1 MKTKR
6 KNIFKSLLALTLALI
21 MVLGVAPLSEFAGVD
36 WASLFAPKAEAAGK
50 TYGIYTYEVGTDG
63 TVTITDCDGSVWGG
77 ATIPSQIDGKPVTS
91 IGNWAFQSC
100 IGLTDITIPNSVTS
114 IGDGAFS
121 NCGIKSITIP
131 NGVTSIGDSAFEY
144 CNSLT
149 SITIPNSV
157 TSIGNNA
164 FHDCTGLT
172 SITIPDGVT
181 SIGDREFYNCNSLT
195 SITIPNSVTS
205 IGYEAFY
212 HCNSLT
218 SITIPNSVTSIGDS
232 AFKYCSSLT
241 SITIPNSVTSIGD
254 SAFHDCNSLTSIT
267 IPNSVTSIGSN
278 VFDNTGIYN
287 DESNWENDVLYIG
300 NYLIK
305 AKSTLSGEYEIK
317 NRAKCIANSA
327 FFGCTSLTS
336 ITIPNGVT
344 SICNYAFKDCSS
356 LTSVTIPN
364 SVTSIGD
371 WAFSGCNSLTS
382 ITIPNSVTSIGD
394 SAFWDC
400 SSLTSVTIPDSV
412 TSIGDWAFSDCNSL
426 TSITIPDSVTSIGDS
441 AFYGCNSL
449 TSITIPN
456 SVTSI
461 GDDPFYVCRKLNQIN
476 VDTANTAYSSVNGV
490 LFNKEKTKLIRY
502 PEGKTYTSYAIPSSV
517 TNIGDSAFCECYRL
531 TSITIPNSVTSIGDD
546 AFSNCGIKSITIPNG
561 VTSIGSGAFYDCR
574 SLTSI
579 TIPDSVTSI
588 GNWAFKYCTG
598 LKDVYY
604 TGSKDDWKA
613 ISVGSDNDN
622 LLNATIHY
630 NCTGEHGSTNNDP
643 ASSAPFNQPTYIADI
658 WSGNREKKTPE
669 HEQLSWYYNGYK
681 PITRTIVEEMGDT
694 AFKFWDGV
702 KCVSNPANGAEIA
715 LKKEKQRE
723 LIIFDAIRDVLGSP
737 EFSDII
743 STSAASDLVGW
754 TKSLNSAAKKI
765 YGAEGIENFDDFYKK
780 YGKNNSNG
788 KKKTKALVEAAYADY
803 QQDVGAV
810 NCLSD
815 LLTCVD
821 SVLKIAKSSKEVI
834 NAFVNCMMVA
844 RMRESLKAVID
855 EMYAQSTDSDMRT
868 ALSNVKNYCVSE
880 MDALAGTMVR
890 SVAGIGVTVLKEFVG
905 DFWDD
910 LADMVPIAG
919 PIIKGVKIGA
929 AVGEGICNMLFS
941 TGNTRD
947 NYYLAKSTVEFVDI
961 ARKASLSLQKKY
973 SANRTTEAANAY
985 IDSVRLYISVL
996 NLDAENGRKFCKTAC
1011 NDGLINGVANWIN
1024 GGNAKYDE
1032 IERCTNS
1039 IQKTNSDFVDLISI
1053 SWIFADNYL
1062 KTDYP
1067 EMYDTLCQ
1075 NILTSPKYAS
1085 TITQVKVDLSGKA
1098 TVYFD
1103 VPSYAAGF
1111 KPVSGVQVQYK
1122 KNNGSYSMLADLAN
1136 PYAKS
1141 ASHSITLSNSDTYTY
1156 RVRTYAKLT
1165 TGKIEYSDW
1174 SEEYTALA
1182 NPAETPEIYC
1192 RVGAIGVDVRV
1203 RNNYFLST
1211 GFNESQSGV
1220 VTTVEIYRR
1229 RQGESEKKLIGTII
1243 SDLDRLN
1250 LVTDKNPGTT
1260 KCYYSARTVVKYN
1273 GKTYYSKYSQEVC
1286 TIMSGKIPKDPRL
1299 DINIRANSSSP
1310 KTRAVTYADAANG
1323 FSIELAWDK
1332 IDGVSTYEV
1341 YRKLD
1346 EAKLYVYI
1354 GKTDSGNTSFVDNTV
1369 SEAGRYDYIIKFY
1382 QDIGGEKVL
1391 CGESQSAS
1399 VLVERVAQQTETV
1412 EIKKGKTAT
1421 ISINSGNLS
1430 DGSTVSW
1437 STSSDCITLTPSEDG
1452 TSCEVKANSKGSAT
1466 VTVTITHADGSTVS
1480 DTFEIEAKS
1489 KGIFATIFDIILAPF
1504 RAIINLF
1511 KKLFGK

>member
-21 MVLGVAPLSEFAGVD
+21 MVLGVAPLNELVGVD
-36 WASLFAPKAEAAGK
+36 FASLFAPKAEAA
-50 TYGIYTYEVGTDG
+50 TYGIYTYAVSSDNK
-63 TVTITDCDGSVWGG
+63 VTITGCDKSAKG
-77 ATIPSQIDGKPVTS
+77 AITIPSKIDGKSVTR
-91 IGNWAFQSC
+91 IGNHAFW
-100 IGLTDITIPNSVTS
+100 N
-114 IGDGAFS
+114 
-121 NCGIKSITIP
+121 
-131 NGVTSIGDSAFEY
+131 
-144 CNSLT
+144 
-149 SITIPNSV
+149 
-157 TSIGNNA
+157 
-164 FHDCTGLT
+164 CTGLT
-172 SITIPDGVT
+172 SITIPDSVT
-181 SIGDREFYNCNSLT
+181 SIGSYAFTTCPGLTSITIPNSITSIGPNVFWGCTGLT

-212 HCNSLT
+212 GCSGLTSITIPNSVTIIGDSAFYKCTGLT

-232 AFKYCSSLT
+232 AFFECTGLTSITIPNSVTSIGDWAFYGCSGLTSITIPNSVTSIEESAFDDCTGLT

-254 SAFHDCNSLTSIT
+254 SAFRN
-267 IPNSVTSIGSN
+267 
-278 VFDNTGIYN
+278 
-287 DESNWENDVLYIG
+287 
-300 NYLIK
+300 
-305 AKSTLSGEYEIK
+305 
-317 NRAKCIANSA
+317 
-327 FFGCTSLTS
+327 
-336 ITIPNGVT
+336 
-344 SICNYAFKDCSS
+344 
-356 LTSVTIPN
+356 
-364 SVTSIGD
+364 
-371 WAFSGCNSLTS
+371 
-382 ITIPNSVTSIGD
+382 
-394 SAFWDC
+394 
-400 SSLTSVTIPDSV
+400 
-412 TSIGDWAFSDCNSL
+412 
-426 TSITIPDSVTSIGDS
+426 
-441 AFYGCNSL
+441 
-449 TSITIPN
+449 
-456 SVTSI
+456 
-461 GDDPFYVCRKLNQIN
+461 
-476 VDTANTAYSSVNGV
+476 
-490 LFNKEKTKLIRY
+490 
-502 PEGKTYTSYAIPSSV
+502 
-517 TNIGDSAFCECYRL
+517 
-531 TSITIPNSVTSIGDD
+531 
-546 AFSNCGIKSITIPNG
+546 
-561 VTSIGSGAFYDCR
+561 
-574 SLTSI
+574 
-579 TIPDSVTSI
+579 
-588 GNWAFKYCTG
+588 CTG

-604 TGSKDDWKA
+604 TGSKDEWKA
-613 ISVGSDNDN
+613 ISVDSYNDN

-630 NCTGEHGSTNNDP
+630 NCTGEHGSTNNEP
-643 ASSAPFNQPTYIADI
+643 GSSAPFNQPIYIADI
-658 WSGNREKKTPE
+658 WSGNRKEKTPE

-765 YGAEGIENFDDFYKK
+765 YGAEGIKTFEDFYNK
-780 YGKNNSNG
+780 YGKDTSNG
-788 KKKTKALVEAAYADY
+788 KTKTKALVEAAYEDY

-880 MDALAGTMVR
+880 MNALSGTMVR

-905 DFWDD
+905 DFWGD
-910 LADMVPIAG
+910 LANMVPIAG
-919 PIIKGVKIGA
+919 PIIKGVQIGA

-973 SANRTTEAANAY
+973 SANKTTEAANAY

-996 NLDAENGRKFCKTAC
+996 NLDAENGRKFCETAC
-1011 NDGLINGVANWIN
+1011 NDGLINGVSNWIN

-1039 IQKTNSDFVDLISI
+1039 IQKSNKEFIDLISI

-1085 TITQVKVDLSGKA
+1085 TITQVKIDLSGKA
-1098 TVYFD
+1098 TVYFN

-1174 SEEYTALA
+1174 SEEYTTLA

-1192 RVGAIGVDVRV
+1192 KVGAIGVDVRV
-1203 RNNYFLST
+1203 KNNYFLST

-1229 RQGESEKKLIGTII
+1229 RQGESGKKLIGTI
-1243 SDLDRLN
+1243 SDVDRVN
-1250 LVTDKNPGTT
+1250 LFTDKNPGTT
-1260 KCYYSARTVVKYN
+1260 KCYYSARTVVRYN

-1286 TIMSGKIPKDPRL
+1286 TIMSGNIPKDPRL

-1310 KTRAVTYADAANG
+1310 KTRAVTYTDAANG

-1332 IDGVSTYEV
+1332 IDGISTYEV

-1489 KGIFATIFDIILAPF
+1489 KGVFATIFDIILAPF

>member
-1 MKTKR
+1 M
-6 KNIFKSLLALTLALI
+6 
-21 MVLGVAPLSEFAGVD
+21 
-36 WASLFAPKAEAAGK
+36 
-50 TYGIYTYEVGTDG
+50 
-63 TVTITDCDGSVWGG
+63 
-77 ATIPSQIDGKPVTS
+77 TS
-91 IGNWAFQSC
+91 IG
-100 IGLTDITIPNSVTS
+100 
-114 IGDGAFS
+114 
-121 NCGIKSITIP
+121 
-131 NGVTSIGDSAFEY
+131 EY
-144 CNSLT
+144 AS
-149 SITIPNSV
+149 
-157 TSIGNNA
+157 
-164 FHDCTGLT
+164 
-172 SITIPDGVT
+172 
-181 SIGDREFYNCNSLT
+181 
-195 SITIPNSVTS
+195 
-205 IGYEAFY
+205 
-212 HCNSLT
+212 
-218 SITIPNSVTSIGDS
+218 
-232 AFKYCSSLT
+232 
-241 SITIPNSVTSIGD
+241 
-254 SAFHDCNSLTSIT
+254 
-267 IPNSVTSIGSN
+267 
-278 VFDNTGIYN
+278 
-287 DESNWENDVLYIG
+287 
-300 NYLIK
+300 
-305 AKSTLSGEYEIK
+305 
-317 NRAKCIANSA
+317 
-327 FFGCTSLTS
+327 FG
-336 ITIPNGVT
+336 
-344 SICNYAFKDCSS
+344 
-356 LTSVTIPN
+356 
-364 SVTSIGD
+364 
-371 WAFSGCNSLTS
+371 
-382 ITIPNSVTSIGD
+382 
-394 SAFWDC
+394 
-400 SSLTSVTIPDSV
+400 
-412 TSIGDWAFSDCNSL
+412 
-426 TSITIPDSVTSIGDS
+426 
-441 AFYGCNSL
+441 
-449 TSITIPN
+449 
-456 SVTSI
+456 
-461 GDDPFYVCRKLNQIN
+461 
-476 VDTANTAYSSVNGV
+476 
-490 LFNKEKTKLIRY
+490 
-502 PEGKTYTSYAIPSSV
+502 
-517 TNIGDSAFCECYRL
+517 
-531 TSITIPNSVTSIGDD
+531 
-546 AFSNCGIKSITIPNG
+546 
-561 VTSIGSGAFYDCR
+561 
-574 SLTSI
+574 
-579 TIPDSVTSI
+579 
-588 GNWAFKYCTG
+588 CTG

-604 TGSKDDWKA
+604 AGSEAQWKA

-630 NCTGEHGSTNNDP
+630 NCTGEHCSTNNEP
-643 ASSAPFNQPTYIADI
+643 GSSAPFNQPTYIADI
-658 WSGNREKKTPE
+658 WSGNREEKTPE

-694 AFKFWDGV
+694 AWKVWDGV

-780 YGKNNSNG
+780 YGKDNSSG

-1039 IQKTNSDFVDLISI
+1039 IQKSNKEFVDLISI

-1085 TITQVKVDLSGKA
+1085 TITQVKIDLSGKA
-1098 TVYFD
+1098 TVYFN

-1111 KPVSGVQVQYK
+1111 KPISGVQVQYK
-1122 KNNGSYSMLADLAN
+1122 KNNGSYSMLANLAN

-1174 SEEYTALA
+1174 SEEYTTLA

-1192 RVGAIGVDVRV
+1192 KVGAIGVDVRV
-1203 RNNYFLST
+1203 KNNYFLST

-1229 RQGESEKKLIGTII
+1229 RQGESGKKLIGAI
-1243 SDLDRLN
+1243 SDVDRVN
-1250 LVTDKNPGTT
+1250 LFTDKNPGTT
-1260 KCYYSARTVVKYN
+1260 KCYYSARTVVRYN

-1286 TIMSGKIPKDPRL
+1286 TIMSGNIPKDPRL

-1332 IDGVSTYEV
+1332 IDGISTYEV

>member
-21 MVLGVAPLSEFAGVD
+21 MVLGVAPISELAGVD
-36 WASLFAPKAEAAGK
+36 WAGLFAPKAEAAEK
-50 TYGIYTYEVGTDG
+50 TYDIYTYKVGSDG
-63 TVTITDCDGSVWGG
+63 TVTITGCDKSAKG
-77 ATIPSQIDGKPVTS
+77 AITIPSEIDGKPVTS
-91 IGNWAFQSC
+91 IG
-100 IGLTDITIPNSVTS
+100 
-114 IGDGAFS
+114 DGAFDR
-121 NCGIKSITIP
+121 CTG
-131 NGVTSIGDSAFEY
+131 
-144 CNSLT
+144 LT

-157 TSIGNNA
+157 TSIGNEA
-164 FHDCTGLT
+164 FQNCRSLTSITIPDSVTSIGYDPFKSCNKLNQINVGSANTAYSSVNGVLFNKNKTELIRYPAGKVDISYAIPDSVTSIGDSAFSWCSSLT

-181 SIGDREFYNCNSLT
+181 SIGSAAFYFCHSLT

-205 IGYEAFY
+205 VGDEAFCDCY
-212 HCNSLT
+212 SLT
-218 SITIPNSVTSIGDS
+218 SVYISDIASWCGIAFDGSCSNPLRGGASLYLNGKLVTDLIIPNSVT
-232 AFKYCSSLT
+232 
-241 SITIPNSVTSIGD
+241 N
-254 SAFHDCNSLTSIT
+254 
-267 IPNSVTSIGSN
+267 IGS
-278 VFDNTGIYN
+278 
-287 DESNWENDVLYIG
+287 
-300 NYLIK
+300 
-305 AKSTLSGEYEIK
+305 
-317 NRAKCIANSA
+317 
-327 FFGCTSLTS
+327 
-336 ITIPNGVT
+336 
-344 SICNYAFKDCSS
+344 YAFYHCSS

-364 SVTSIGD
+364 SVTSIGYQ
-371 WAFSGCNSLTS
+371 
-382 ITIPNSVTSIGD
+382 
-394 SAFWDC
+394 
-400 SSLTSVTIPDSV
+400 
-412 TSIGDWAFSDCNSL
+412 AFSDCS
-426 TSITIPDSVTSIGDS
+426 
-441 AFYGCNSL
+441 
-449 TSITIPN
+449 
-456 SVTSI
+456 
-461 GDDPFYVCRKLNQIN
+461 
-476 VDTANTAYSSVNGV
+476 
-490 LFNKEKTKLIRY
+490 
-502 PEGKTYTSYAIPSSV
+502 
-517 TNIGDSAFCECYRL
+517 
-531 TSITIPNSVTSIGDD
+531 
-546 AFSNCGIKSITIPNG
+546 
-561 VTSIGSGAFYDCR
+561 

-588 GNWAFKYCTG
+588 GNAAFSSCDSLTSVTIGNGVTSIGDDAFSYSNKLNQINVDTANT
-598 LKDVYY
+598 VYSSMN
-604 TGSKDDWKA
+604 GVLFSKDKTELIRYPAGKVDISYA
-613 ISVGSDNDN
+613 IPDGVTRIDYRAFFQCGSLTSITIPNSVTSIGLDAFCRCDN
-622 LLNATIHY
+622 LKAAYYLGFSEQWEEVSGNDCLTDCIVFKP
-630 NCTGEHGSTNNDP
+630 GGSESGGSEPGGSEPGGSESGSN
-643 ASSAPFNQPTYIADI
+643 APFNQPTYIADI
-658 WSGNREKKTPE
+658 WSGNREEKTPE

-694 AFKFWDGV
+694 AWKIWDGV
-702 KCVSNPANGAEIA
+702 KCISNPANGAKIA
-715 LKKEKQRE
+715 LDKEKQRE

-765 YGAEGIENFDDFYKK
+765 YGAEGIKTFEDFYNK
-780 YGKNNSNG
+780 YGKDTSNG
-788 KKKTKALVEAAYADY
+788 KTKTKALVEAAYADY
-803 QQDVGAV
+803 RQDVGAV

-868 ALSNVKNYCVSE
+868 ALGNVKSYCVSE
-880 MDALAGTMVR
+880 MDALRGTMVR

-905 DFWDD
+905 DFWGD
-910 LADMVPIAG
+910 LASMVPIAG
-919 PIIKGVKIGA
+919 PIIKGVQIGA
-929 AVGEGICNMLFS
+929 AAGEGICNMLFS

-961 ARKASLSLQKKY
+961 ARKASMSLQKKY

-985 IDSVRLYISVL
+985 IDSVRLYISAL

-1011 NDGLINGVANWIN
+1011 NDGLINGVSNWIN

-1039 IQKTNSDFVDLISI
+1039 IQKSNKEFVDLISI

-1085 TITQVKVDLSGKA
+1085 TITQVKIDLSGKA
-1098 TVYFD
+1098 TVYFN

-1174 SEEYTALA
+1174 SEEYTTLA

-1192 RVGAIGVDVRV
+1192 KVGAIGVDVRV
-1203 RNNYFLST
+1203 KNNYFLST

-1229 RQGESEKKLIGTII
+1229 RQGESGKKLIGTI
-1243 SDLDRLN
+1243 SDVDRVN
-1250 LVTDKNPGTT
+1250 LFTDKNPGTT
-1260 KCYYSARTVVKYN
+1260 KCYYSARTVVRYN

-1286 TIMSGKIPKDPRL
+1286 TIMSGNIPKDPRL

-1332 IDGVSTYEV
+1332 IDGISTYEV

-1489 KGIFATIFDIILAPF
+1489 KGVFATIFDIILAPF

>member
-21 MVLGVAPLSEFAGVD
+21 MVLGVAPLSELAGVD
-36 WASLFAPKAEAAGK
+36 WASLFAPKVEA
-50 TYGIYTYEVGTDG
+50 
-63 TVTITDCDGSVWGG
+63 
-77 ATIPSQIDGKPVTS
+77 
-91 IGNWAFQSC
+91 
-100 IGLTDITIPNSVTS
+100 
-114 IGDGAFS
+114 
-121 NCGIKSITIP
+121 
-131 NGVTSIGDSAFEY
+131 
-144 CNSLT
+144 
-149 SITIPNSV
+149 
-157 TSIGNNA
+157 
-164 FHDCTGLT
+164 
-172 SITIPDGVT
+172 
-181 SIGDREFYNCNSLT
+181 
-195 SITIPNSVTS
+195 
-205 IGYEAFY
+205 
-212 HCNSLT
+212 
-218 SITIPNSVTSIGDS
+218 
-232 AFKYCSSLT
+232 
-241 SITIPNSVTSIGD
+241 
-254 SAFHDCNSLTSIT
+254 
-267 IPNSVTSIGSN
+267 
-278 VFDNTGIYN
+278 
-287 DESNWENDVLYIG
+287 
-300 NYLIK
+300 
-305 AKSTLSGEYEIK
+305 
-317 NRAKCIANSA
+317 
-327 FFGCTSLTS
+327 
-336 ITIPNGVT
+336 
-344 SICNYAFKDCSS
+344 
-356 LTSVTIPN
+356 
-364 SVTSIGD
+364 
-371 WAFSGCNSLTS
+371 
-382 ITIPNSVTSIGD
+382 
-394 SAFWDC
+394 
-400 SSLTSVTIPDSV
+400 
-412 TSIGDWAFSDCNSL
+412 
-426 TSITIPDSVTSIGDS
+426 
-441 AFYGCNSL
+441 
-449 TSITIPN
+449 
-456 SVTSI
+456 
-461 GDDPFYVCRKLNQIN
+461 
-476 VDTANTAYSSVNGV
+476 
-490 LFNKEKTKLIRY
+490 
-502 PEGKTYTSYAIPSSV
+502 EGKTYKVGDIIEFGSYPQSKVTDSSIVSALDKASKKWISYGYYSGDGNDGSMKPGDWMEYADFTYNGTKYRAVTFSQYRPTVTSQKHSVECQSENGYIVDNIYYFRYEPLKWRVLDPTTGLVICESIIDSQAYSDKMYEYGKDMYGYTAYWNDSNHAHYANDYGTSSIRKWLNNDFYEAAFSSV
-517 TNIGDSAFCECYRL
+517 QKSNIL
-531 TSITIPNSVTSIGDD
+531 TSKLNNE
-546 AFSNCGIKSITIPNG
+546 AFSAYYSEYNSETTYDKVFLLSCGEIQNTAYFPLYSTRQAKGTDYAKCQGLCVSLQEENSDWRLRSAGDCSSCAGNINSNG
-561 VTSIGSGAFYDCR
+561 DECNYQQISAGVDNTCCGVRPALKISNLASGTFEPGGSE
-574 SLTSI
+574 
-579 TIPDSVTSI
+579 P
-588 GNWAFKYCTG
+588 
-598 LKDVYY
+598 
-604 TGSKDDWKA
+604 GS
-613 ISVGSDNDN
+613 N
-622 LLNATIHY
+622 
-630 NCTGEHGSTNNDP
+630 
-643 ASSAPFNQPTYIADI
+643 APFNQPTYIADI
-658 WSGNREKKTPE
+658 WSGNRKEKTPE

-694 AFKFWDGV
+694 AFKVWDGV
-702 KCVSNPANGAEIA
+702 KCISNPANGAKIA
-715 LKKEKQRE
+715 LDKEKQRE

-765 YGAEGIENFDDFYKK
+765 YGAEGIKTFEDFYNK
-780 YGKNNSNG
+780 YGKDTSNG
-788 KKKTKALVEAAYADY
+788 KTKTKALVEAAYEDY

-855 EMYAQSTDSDMRT
+855 EMYAQSADSDMRT

-880 MDALAGTMVR
+880 MNALSGTMVR

-905 DFWDD
+905 DFWGD
-910 LADMVPIAG
+910 LANMVPIAG
-919 PIIKGVKIGA
+919 PIIKGVQIGA

-941 TGNTRD
+941 TGSTRD

-973 SANRTTEAANAY
+973 SANKTTEAANAY

-996 NLDAENGRKFCKTAC
+996 NLDAENGRKFCETAC
-1011 NDGLINGVANWIN
+1011 NDGLINGVSNWIN

-1039 IQKTNSDFVDLISI
+1039 IQKSNKEFIDLISI

-1085 TITQVKVDLSGKA
+1085 TITQVKIDLSGKA
-1098 TVYFD
+1098 TVYFN

-1174 SEEYTALA
+1174 SEEYTTLA

-1192 RVGAIGVDVRV
+1192 KVGAIGVDVRV
-1203 RNNYFLST
+1203 KNNYFLST

-1229 RQGESEKKLIGTII
+1229 RQGESGKKLIGTI
-1243 SDLDRLN
+1243 SDVDRVN
-1250 LVTDKNPGTT
+1250 LFTDKSPGTT
-1260 KCYYSARTVVKYN
+1260 KCYYSARTVVRYN

-1286 TIMSGKIPKDPRL
+1286 TIMSGNIPKDPRL

-1332 IDGVSTYEV
+1332 IDGISTYEV

-1354 GKTDSGNTSFVDNTV
+1354 GKTDSSNTSFVDNTV

-1489 KGIFATIFDIILAPF
+1489 KGVFATIFDIILAPF

>member
-36 WASLFAPKAEAAGK
+36 WARLFAPKAEAAEK
-50 TYGIYTYEVGTDG
+50 TYKVGDIVSFGSYPQSRVTDSATVSALDKISKNWVSYGYYSGNSGGNEGSMKPGDWMQYADISLGGTKYRAVRFTQYRPRFTTFPSSSDDSYQDDNGYTVNNVYYFKYEPLKWRVLDPKTGLVLSESIIDSQAYSNTIYQYVTDPYGDAPYWNDAEHTHYANDYATSSIRKWLNEDFYNTAFTSAQQANILTTELDNKAYSTYYSKFDSETTYDKVFLLSYSEAQNASYGFTSSASRKAKGTDYAKCQG
-63 TVTITDCDGSVWGG
+63 LGVNSSNECSFWRLRSAGYYYDYDCHVNHDGVVDHHHVDDTNKGVRP
-77 ATIPSQIDGKPVTS
+77 ALKI
-91 IGNWAFQSC
+91 
-100 IGLTDITIPNSVTS
+100 
-114 IGDGAFS
+114 S
-121 NCGIKSITIP
+121 NL
-131 NGVTSIGDSAFEY
+131 DSAISE
-144 CNSLT
+144 S
-149 SITIPNSV
+149 
-157 TSIGNNA
+157 
-164 FHDCTGLT
+164 
-172 SITIPDGVT
+172 
-181 SIGDREFYNCNSLT
+181 GD
-195 SITIPNSVTS
+195 
-205 IGYEAFY
+205 
-212 HCNSLT
+212 
-218 SITIPNSVTSIGDS
+218 
-232 AFKYCSSLT
+232 
-241 SITIPNSVTSIGD
+241 
-254 SAFHDCNSLTSIT
+254 
-267 IPNSVTSIGSN
+267 
-278 VFDNTGIYN
+278 FDP
-287 DESNWENDVLYIG
+287 
-300 NYLIK
+300 
-305 AKSTLSGEYEIK
+305 SG
-317 NRAKCIANSA
+317 
-327 FFGCTSLTS
+327 
-336 ITIPNGVT
+336 
-344 SICNYAFKDCSS
+344 
-356 LTSVTIPN
+356 
-364 SVTSIGD
+364 
-371 WAFSGCNSLTS
+371 
-382 ITIPNSVTSIGD
+382 
-394 SAFWDC
+394 
-400 SSLTSVTIPDSV
+400 
-412 TSIGDWAFSDCNSL
+412 
-426 TSITIPDSVTSIGDS
+426 
-441 AFYGCNSL
+441 
-449 TSITIPN
+449 
-456 SVTSI
+456 
-461 GDDPFYVCRKLNQIN
+461 
-476 VDTANTAYSSVNGV
+476 
-490 LFNKEKTKLIRY
+490 
-502 PEGKTYTSYAIPSSV
+502 
-517 TNIGDSAFCECYRL
+517 
-531 TSITIPNSVTSIGDD
+531 
-546 AFSNCGIKSITIPNG
+546 
-561 VTSIGSGAFYDCR
+561 
-574 SLTSI
+574 
-579 TIPDSVTSI
+579 
-588 GNWAFKYCTG
+588 
-598 LKDVYY
+598 
-604 TGSKDDWKA
+604 
-613 ISVGSDNDN
+613 
-622 LLNATIHY
+622 
-630 NCTGEHGSTNNDP
+630 
-643 ASSAPFNQPTYIADI
+643 SAPFNQPTYIADI
-658 WSGNREKKTPE
+658 WSGNRKEKTPE

-765 YGAEGIENFDDFYKK
+765 YGAEGIKTFEDFYNK
-780 YGKNNSNG
+780 YGKDNSSG

-803 QQDVGAV
+803 RQDVGAV

-1039 IQKTNSDFVDLISI
+1039 IQKTNNDFVDLISI

-1085 TITQVKVDLSGKA
+1085 TITQVKIDLSGKA

-1174 SEEYTALA
+1174 SEEYTTLA

-1192 RVGAIGVDVRV
+1192 KVGAIGVDVRV
-1203 RNNYFLST
+1203 KNNYFLST

-1229 RQGESEKKLIGTII
+1229 RQGESGKKLIGTI
-1243 SDLDRLN
+1243 SDVDRVN
-1250 LVTDKNPGTT
+1250 LFTDKNPGTT
-1260 KCYYSARTVVKYN
+1260 KCYYSARTVVRYN

-1286 TIMSGKIPKDPRL
+1286 TIMSGNIPKDPRL

-1332 IDGVSTYEV
+1332 IDGISTYEV

>member
-21 MVLGVAPLSEFAGVD
+21 MVLGVAPLSELAGVD
-36 WASLFAPKAEAAGK
+36 WARLFAPKAEA
-50 TYGIYTYEVGTDG
+50 
-63 TVTITDCDGSVWGG
+63 
-77 ATIPSQIDGKPVTS
+77 
-91 IGNWAFQSC
+91 
-100 IGLTDITIPNSVTS
+100 
-114 IGDGAFS
+114 
-121 NCGIKSITIP
+121 
-131 NGVTSIGDSAFEY
+131 
-144 CNSLT
+144 
-149 SITIPNSV
+149 
-157 TSIGNNA
+157 
-164 FHDCTGLT
+164 
-172 SITIPDGVT
+172 
-181 SIGDREFYNCNSLT
+181 
-195 SITIPNSVTS
+195 
-205 IGYEAFY
+205 
-212 HCNSLT
+212 
-218 SITIPNSVTSIGDS
+218 
-232 AFKYCSSLT
+232 
-241 SITIPNSVTSIGD
+241 
-254 SAFHDCNSLTSIT
+254 
-267 IPNSVTSIGSN
+267 
-278 VFDNTGIYN
+278 
-287 DESNWENDVLYIG
+287 
-300 NYLIK
+300 
-305 AKSTLSGEYEIK
+305 
-317 NRAKCIANSA
+317 
-327 FFGCTSLTS
+327 
-336 ITIPNGVT
+336 
-344 SICNYAFKDCSS
+344 
-356 LTSVTIPN
+356 
-364 SVTSIGD
+364 
-371 WAFSGCNSLTS
+371 
-382 ITIPNSVTSIGD
+382 
-394 SAFWDC
+394 
-400 SSLTSVTIPDSV
+400 
-412 TSIGDWAFSDCNSL
+412 
-426 TSITIPDSVTSIGDS
+426 
-441 AFYGCNSL
+441 
-449 TSITIPN
+449 
-456 SVTSI
+456 
-461 GDDPFYVCRKLNQIN
+461 
-476 VDTANTAYSSVNGV
+476 
-490 LFNKEKTKLIRY
+490 
-502 PEGKTYTSYAIPSSV
+502 EGKTYKVGDIIEFGSYPQSKVTDSSLVSALDGVSKNWVSYGYYSGDGRGDSMKPGDWMKYADFIYNGTKYRAVNFSQYRQECTYYSSSSGWTYQDDNGYTPNDIYYFKYEPLKWRVLDPSTGLVLCESIIDSQAYSNTIYSYGKDPYYNQSTHWQSAYWNDAEHTHYANDYATSSIRAWLNDDFYNTAFSSSQKASILTSELDNKAYTTSRSKFDSETTYDKVFLLSWSEMQNTAYGFPANERPSSARQAKGTDYAKCQGLRV
-517 TNIGDSAFCECYRL
+517 GSANECSSQRL
-531 TSITIPNSVTSIGDD
+531 
-546 AFSNCGIKSITIPNG
+546 
-561 VTSIGSGAFYDCR
+561 R
-574 SLTSI
+574 SAGYYS
-579 TIPDSVTSI
+579 
-588 GNWAFKYCTG
+588 
-598 LKDVYY
+598 YY
-604 TGSKDDWKA
+604 TCNVDSDGDLINGWNVDFTRDGVRPALKISNLASGTFESGGSEA
-613 ISVGSDNDN
+613 GSN
-622 LLNATIHY
+622 
-630 NCTGEHGSTNNDP
+630 
-643 ASSAPFNQPTYIADI
+643 APFNQPTYIADI
-658 WSGNREKKTPE
+658 WSGNRKEKTPE

-694 AFKFWDGV
+694 AFKVWDGV
-702 KCVSNPANGAEIA
+702 KCISNPANGAKIA
-715 LKKEKQRE
+715 LDKEKQRE

-765 YGAEGIENFDDFYKK
+765 YGAEGIKTFEDFYKK
-780 YGKNNSNG
+780 YGKDTSSG
-788 KKKTKALVEAAYADY
+788 KKKTKALVEAAYEDY

-855 EMYAQSTDSDMRT
+855 EMYAQSADSDMRT

-880 MDALAGTMVR
+880 MNALSGTMVR

-910 LADMVPIAG
+910 LANMVPIAG

-973 SANRTTEAANAY
+973 SANKTTEAANAY
-985 IDSVRLYISVL
+985 IDSVRLYISAL

-1011 NDGLINGVANWIN
+1011 NDGLINGVSNWIN

-1039 IQKTNSDFVDLISI
+1039 IQKSNKEFIDLISI

-1085 TITQVKVDLSGKA
+1085 TITQVKIDLSGKA
-1098 TVYFD
+1098 TVYFN

-1156 RVRTYAKLT
+1156 RVRTYARLT

-1174 SEEYTALA
+1174 SEEYTTLA

-1192 RVGAIGVDVRV
+1192 KVGAIGVDVRV
-1203 RNNYFLST
+1203 KNNYFLST

-1229 RQGESEKKLIGTII
+1229 RQGESGKKLIGTI
-1243 SDLDRLN
+1243 SDVDRVN
-1250 LVTDKNPGTT
+1250 LFTDKNPGTT
-1260 KCYYSARTVVKYN
+1260 KCYYSARTVVRYN

-1286 TIMSGKIPKDPRL
+1286 TIMSGNIPKDPRL

-1332 IDGVSTYEV
+1332 IDGISTYEV

-1489 KGIFATIFDIILAPF
+1489 KGVFATIFDIILAPF

>member
-181 SIGDREFYNCNSLT
+181 SIGDREFYN
-195 SITIPNSVTS
+195 
-205 IGYEAFY
+205 
-212 HCNSLT
+212 CNSLT

-630 NCTGEHGSTNNDP
+630 NCTGEHGSTNNEP
-643 ASSAPFNQPTYIADI
+643 GSSAHFNQPTYIADI

-694 AFKFWDGV
+694 AWKVWDGV
-702 KCVSNPANGAEIA
+702 KCISNPANGAKIE
-715 LKKEKQRE
+715 LDKEKQRE

-765 YGAEGIENFDDFYKK
+765 YGAEGIKTFEDFYNK
-780 YGKNNSNG
+780 YGKDTSNG
-788 KKKTKALVEAAYADY
+788 KTKTKALVEAAYEDY
-803 QQDVGAV
+803 RQDVGAV

-868 ALSNVKNYCVSE
+868 ALGNVKNYCVSE
-880 MDALAGTMVR
+880 MNALSGTMVR

-910 LADMVPIAG
+910 LANMVPIAG

-973 SANRTTEAANAY
+973 SANKTTEAANAY
-985 IDSVRLYISVL
+985 IDSVRLYISAL

-1011 NDGLINGVANWIN
+1011 NDGLINGVSNWIN

-1039 IQKTNSDFVDLISI
+1039 IQKSNKEFVDLISI

-1085 TITQVKVDLSGKA
+1085 TITQVKIDLSGKA
-1098 TVYFD
+1098 TVYFN

-1174 SEEYTALA
+1174 SEEYTTLA

-1192 RVGAIGVDVRV
+1192 KVGAIGVDVRV
-1203 RNNYFLST
+1203 KNNYFLST

-1229 RQGESEKKLIGTII
+1229 RQGESGKKLIGTI
-1243 SDLDRLN
+1243 SDVDRVN
-1250 LVTDKNPGTT
+1250 LFTDKNPGTT
-1260 KCYYSARTVVKYN
+1260 KCYYSARTVVRYN

-1286 TIMSGKIPKDPRL
+1286 TIMSGNIPKDPRL

-1332 IDGVSTYEV
+1332 IDGISTYEV

-1489 KGIFATIFDIILAPF
+1489 KGVFATIFDIILAPF

>member
-21 MVLGVAPLSEFAGVD
+21 MVLGVAPISELAGVD
-36 WASLFAPKAEAAGK
+36 WASLFEPKAEAAGK
-50 TYGIYTYEVGTDG
+50 TYKVGDIVSFGSYPQSRIMDSATVSALDKISKNWVSYGYYSGDGNIGSMVQGDWMKYADITYNGAKYRAVIFTQYRPCCTGYYTYSSGKTYQDDNGYTPNNTYYFKYEPLKWRLLDPATGLVLCENIIDSQAYSNTLYEYGTDPYG
-63 TVTITDCDGSVWGG
+63 RKAYWNDSKHTHYANDY
-77 ATIPSQIDGKPVTS
+77 ATSS
-91 IGNWAFQSC
+91 IRAWLNDDFYN
-100 IGLTDITIPNSVTS
+100 T
-114 IGDGAFS
+114 AFS
-121 NCGIKSITIP
+121 SSQKANI
-131 NGVTSIGDSAFEY
+131 
-144 CNSLT
+144 LT
-149 SITIPNSV
+149 SELYNKAYS
-157 TSIGNNA
+157 TSY
-164 FHDCTGLT
+164 
-172 SITIPDGVT
+172 S
-181 SIGDREFYNCNSLT
+181 EY
-195 SITIPNSVTS
+195 
-205 IGYEAFY
+205 
-212 HCNSLT
+212 
-218 SITIPNSVTSIGDS
+218 DS
-232 AFKYCSSLT
+232 ETTYDK
-241 SITIPNSVTSIGD
+241 
-254 SAFHDCNSLTSIT
+254 
-267 IPNSVTSIGSN
+267 
-278 VFDNTGIYN
+278 VF
-287 DESNWENDVLYIG
+287 L
-300 NYLIK
+300 
-305 AKSTLSGEYEIK
+305 LSWSEIH
-317 NRAKCIANSA
+317 
-327 FFGCTSLTS
+327 
-336 ITIPNGVT
+336 
-344 SICNYAFKDCSS
+344 
-356 LTSVTIPN
+356 
-364 SVTSIGD
+364 
-371 WAFSGCNSLTS
+371 
-382 ITIPNSVTSIGD
+382 
-394 SAFWDC
+394 
-400 SSLTSVTIPDSV
+400 
-412 TSIGDWAFSDCNSL
+412 
-426 TSITIPDSVTSIGDS
+426 
-441 AFYGCNSL
+441 
-449 TSITIPN
+449 
-456 SVTSI
+456 
-461 GDDPFYVCRKLNQIN
+461 
-476 VDTANTAYSSVNGV
+476 NTAYGFTSSSARQAKGTDYAKCQGLLVDSLDECSYQRLRSAGDRSDSACGVLCGGDLNGV
-490 LFNKEKTKLIRY
+490 LYYYSSWDVYNTDRGVRPALKISNLD
-502 PEGKTYTSYAIPSSV
+502 SAISES
-517 TNIGDSAFCECYRL
+517 GDSD
-531 TSITIPNSVTSIGDD
+531 P
-546 AFSNCGIKSITIPNG
+546 
-561 VTSIGSGAFYDCR
+561 SG
-574 SLTSI
+574 
-579 TIPDSVTSI
+579 
-588 GNWAFKYCTG
+588 
-598 LKDVYY
+598 
-604 TGSKDDWKA
+604 
-613 ISVGSDNDN
+613 
-622 LLNATIHY
+622 
-630 NCTGEHGSTNNDP
+630 
-643 ASSAPFNQPTYIADI
+643 SAPFNQPTYIADI
-658 WSGNREKKTPE
+658 WSGNRKEKTPE

-765 YGAEGIENFDDFYKK
+765 YGAEGIKTFEDFYNK
-780 YGKNNSNG
+780 YGKDTSNG
-788 KKKTKALVEAAYADY
+788 KTKTKALVEAAYEDY

-880 MDALAGTMVR
+880 MNALSGTMVR

-961 ARKASLSLQKKY
+961 ARKASMSLQKKY
-973 SANRTTEAANAY
+973 SANKTTEAANAY
-985 IDSVRLYISVL
+985 IDSVRLYISAL

-1011 NDGLINGVANWIN
+1011 NDGLINGVSNWIN

-1085 TITQVKVDLSGKA
+1085 TITQVKIDLSGKA
-1098 TVYFD
+1098 TVYFN

-1156 RVRTYAKLT
+1156 RVRTYARLT

-1174 SEEYTALA
+1174 SEEYTTLA

-1192 RVGAIGVDVRV
+1192 KVGAIGVDVRV
-1203 RNNYFLST
+1203 KNNYFLST

-1220 VTTVEIYRR
+1220 VTTVEVYRR
-1229 RQGESEKKLIGTII
+1229 RQGESGKKLIGTI
-1243 SDLDRLN
+1243 SDVDRVN
-1250 LVTDKNPGTT
+1250 LFTDKNPGTT
-1260 KCYYSARTVVKYN
+1260 KCYYSARTVVRYN

-1286 TIMSGKIPKDPRL
+1286 TIMSGNIPKDPRL

-1332 IDGVSTYEV
+1332 IDGISTYEV

-1489 KGIFATIFDIILAPF
+1489 KGVFATIFDIILAPF

>member
-36 WASLFAPKAEAAGK
+36 WASLFAPKAEAEGK
-50 TYGIYTYEVGTDG
+50 TYDIYTYKVGSDG
-63 TVTITDCDGSVWGG
+63 TVTITSCDKSAKG
-77 ATIPSQIDGKPVTS
+77 AITIPSKIDGKPVTS
-91 IGNWAFQSC
+91 IGGFAF
-100 IGLTDITIPNSVTS
+100 G
-114 IGDGAFS
+114 
-121 NCGIKSITIP
+121 NCGI
-131 NGVTSIGDSAFEY
+131 
-144 CNSLT
+144 
-149 SITIPNSV
+149 
-157 TSIGNNA
+157 
-164 FHDCTGLT
+164 
-172 SITIPDGVT
+172 
-181 SIGDREFYNCNSLT
+181 
-195 SITIPNSVTS
+195 
-205 IGYEAFY
+205 
-212 HCNSLT
+212 
-218 SITIPNSVTSIGDS
+218 
-232 AFKYCSSLT
+232 
-241 SITIPNSVTSIGD
+241 
-254 SAFHDCNSLTSIT
+254 
-267 IPNSVTSIGSN
+267 
-278 VFDNTGIYN
+278 
-287 DESNWENDVLYIG
+287 
-300 NYLIK
+300 
-305 AKSTLSGEYEIK
+305 
-317 NRAKCIANSA
+317 
-327 FFGCTSLTS
+327 LTS

-344 SICNYAFKDCSS
+344 SIGSSAFNGCNKLKQINVDTANTTYSSENGVLFNKEKTELIRYPAGKTDTSYSIPNSVTSIGDDAFAGCRSLTGITIPNSVTSIGDWAFEDCTG

-371 WAFSGCNSLTS
+371 WAFSDCTGLTS
-382 ITIPNSVTSIGD
+382 ITIPNSVTSIGGNVFD
-394 SAFWDC
+394 GCDKLKQINVDTANTVY
-400 SSLTSVTIPDSV
+400 SSENGVLFNKRKNELIRYPEGKADTSYAIPNGV
-412 TSIGDWAFSDCNSL
+412 TSIGRWSFNDCSSL
-426 TSITIPDSVTSIGDS
+426 TSITIPDSVTSIGDNAFVLCS
-441 AFYGCNSL
+441 NLKSITIPDSVTSIDYQAFIYCSSLTSITIPDGVTSISDGVFNHCDSLTSIAIPNSVTSIGDDAFFWCGSLASITIPNSVTSIGYGAFYNCTGL

-461 GDDPFYVCRKLNQIN
+461 GY
-476 VDTANTAYSSVNGV
+476 
-490 LFNKEKTKLIRY
+490 E
-502 PEGKTYTSYAIPSSV
+502 
-517 TNIGDSAFCECYRL
+517 AFR
-531 TSITIPNSVTSIGDD
+531 
-546 AFSNCGIKSITIPNG
+546 
-561 VTSIGSGAFYDCR
+561 
-574 SLTSI
+574 
-579 TIPDSVTSI
+579 
-588 GNWAFKYCTG
+588 YCTG

-613 ISVGSDNDN
+613 ISVGSNNDN

-630 NCTGEHGSTNNDP
+630 NCTGEHGSTNNEP
-643 ASSAPFNQPTYIADI
+643 GSSAPFNQPTYIADI
-658 WSGNREKKTPE
+658 WSGNRKEKTPE
-669 HEQLSWYYNGYK
+669 HEKLSWYYNGYK

-694 AFKFWDGV
+694 AWKVWDGV
-702 KCVSNPANGAEIA
+702 KCISNPANGAKIA
-715 LKKEKQRE
+715 LDKEKQRE

-765 YGAEGIENFDDFYKK
+765 YGAEGIKTFEDFYKK
-780 YGKNNSNG
+780 YGEDTSSG
-788 KKKTKALVEAAYADY
+788 KKKTKALVEAAYEDY
-803 QQDVGAV
+803 RQDVGAV

-855 EMYAQSTDSDMRT
+855 EMYAQSADSDMRT
-868 ALSNVKNYCVSE
+868 ALGNVKNYCVSE
-880 MDALAGTMVR
+880 MDALRGTMVR

-905 DFWDD
+905 DFWGD
-910 LADMVPIAG
+910 LASMVPIAG
-919 PIIKGVKIGA
+919 PIIKGVQIGA
-929 AVGEGICNMLFS
+929 AAGEGICNMLFS

-973 SANRTTEAANAY
+973 SANKTTEAANAY

-1011 NDGLINGVANWIN
+1011 NDGLINGVSNWIN

-1039 IQKTNSDFVDLISI
+1039 IQKSNKEFIDLISI

-1085 TITQVKVDLSGKA
+1085 TITQVKIDLSGKA
-1098 TVYFD
+1098 TVYFN

-1174 SEEYTALA
+1174 SEEYTTLA

-1192 RVGAIGVDVRV
+1192 KVGAIGVDVRV
-1203 RNNYFLST
+1203 KNNYFLST

-1229 RQGESEKKLIGTII
+1229 RQGESGKKLIGTI
-1243 SDLDRLN
+1243 SDVDRVN
-1250 LVTDKNPGTT
+1250 LFTDKNPGTT
-1260 KCYYSARTVVKYN
+1260 KCYYSARTVVRYN

-1286 TIMSGKIPKDPRL
+1286 TIMSGNIPKDPRL

-1332 IDGVSTYEV
+1332 IDGISTYEV

-1489 KGIFATIFDIILAPF
+1489 KGVFATIFDIILAPF

>member
-36 WASLFAPKAEAAGK
+36 WASFFAPKAEAANK
-50 TYGIYTYEVGTDG
+50 TYGIYTYEVSSDNK
-63 TVTITDCDGSVWGG
+63 VTITGCDKSAKG
-77 ATIPSQIDGKPVTS
+77 AITIPYKIDGK
-91 IGNWAFQSC
+91 
-100 IGLTDITIPNSVTS
+100 SVTS
-114 IGDGAFS
+114 IGDE
-121 NCGIKSITIP
+121 
-131 NGVTSIGDSAFEY
+131 AFE
-144 CNSLT
+144 
-149 SITIPNSV
+149 
-157 TSIGNNA
+157 
-164 FHDCTGLT
+164 DC
-172 SITIPDGVT
+172 I
-181 SIGDREFYNCNSLT
+181 
-195 SITIPNSVTS
+195 
-205 IGYEAFY
+205 
-212 HCNSLT
+212 SLT
-218 SITIPNSVTSIGDS
+218 SITIPNSVTSIGDG
-232 AFKYCSSLT
+232 AFLECTGLTSITIPNSVTSIGNWAFLGCTGLT

-254 SAFHDCNSLTSIT
+254 HAFGDCSGLTSINVASDNNYYSDNNGVLFNKKKTELIRYPQGKSQTSYTIPSSVTIIGGWAFDGCTGLTSIT
-267 IPNSVTSIGSN
+267 IPNSVTSIG
-278 VFDNTGIYN
+278 
-287 DESNWENDVLYIG
+287 
-300 NYLIK
+300 
-305 AKSTLSGEYEIK
+305 
-317 NRAKCIANSA
+317 
-327 FFGCTSLTS
+327 
-336 ITIPNGVT
+336 
-344 SICNYAFKDCSS
+344 NYAFY
-356 LTSVTIPN
+356 
-364 SVTSIGD
+364 
-371 WAFSGCNSLTS
+371 GCTGLTS

-394 SAFWDC
+394 EAFDGC
-400 SSLTSVTIPDSV
+400 T
-412 TSIGDWAFSDCNSL
+412 GL
-426 TSITIPDSVTSIGDS
+426 TSITIPNTVTSIGS
-441 AFYGCNSL
+441 GAFACCTGL

-461 GDDPFYVCRKLNQIN
+461 GYAAFACCTGL
-476 VDTANTAYSSVNGV
+476 
-490 LFNKEKTKLIRY
+490 
-502 PEGKTYTSYAIPSSV
+502 TSITLGNSV
-517 TNIGDSAFCECYRL
+517 TSIEGETFEECTGL
-531 TSITIPNSVTSIGDD
+531 TSITIPNSVTSIG
-546 AFSNCGIKSITIPNG
+546 N
-561 VTSIGSGAFYDCR
+561 GAFDGCTG
-574 SLTSI
+574 LTSI
-579 TIPDSVTSI
+579 TIPNSVTSIGGWAFDGCTGLTNITIPNSVTSI
-588 GNWAFKYCTG
+588 GNWAFDGCTS
-598 LKDVYY
+598 LRTAHY
-604 TGSKDDWKA
+604 TGTSEQWAKVSIA
-613 ISVGSDNDN
+613 SG
-622 LLNATIHY
+622 
-630 NCTGEHGSTNNDP
+630 NDP
-643 ASSAPFNQPTYIADI
+643 LTNCIVFESGGSEPGSNAPFNQPIYIADI
-658 WSGNREKKTPE
+658 WSGNRKEKTPE

-694 AFKFWDGV
+694 AFKVWDGV
-702 KCVSNPANGAEIA
+702 KCISNPANGAKIA
-715 LKKEKQRE
+715 LDKEKQRE

-743 STSAASDLVGW
+743 STSAARDLVGW

-765 YGAEGIENFDDFYKK
+765 YGAEGIKTFEDFYNK
-780 YGKNNSNG
+780 YGKDTSNG
-788 KKKTKALVEAAYADY
+788 KTKTKALVEAAYEDY

-868 ALSNVKNYCVSE
+868 ALGNVKNYCVSE
-880 MDALAGTMVR
+880 MDALRGTMVR

-905 DFWDD
+905 DFWGD
-910 LADMVPIAG
+910 LASMVPIAG
-919 PIIKGVKIGA
+919 PIIKGVQIGA
-929 AVGEGICNMLFS
+929 AAGEGICNMLFS

-973 SANRTTEAANAY
+973 SANKTTEAANAY

-1011 NDGLINGVANWIN
+1011 NDGLINGVSNWIN

-1039 IQKTNSDFVDLISI
+1039 IQKSNKEFIDLISI

-1085 TITQVKVDLSGKA
+1085 TITQVKIDLSGKA
-1098 TVYFD
+1098 TVYFN

-1174 SEEYTALA
+1174 SEEYTTLA

-1192 RVGAIGVDVRV
+1192 KVGAIGVDVRV

-1229 RQGESEKKLIGTII
+1229 RQGESGKKLIGTI
-1243 SDLDRLN
+1243 SDVDRVN
-1250 LVTDKNPGTT
+1250 LFTDKNPGTT
-1260 KCYYSARTVVKYN
+1260 KCYYSARTVVRYN

-1286 TIMSGKIPKDPRL
+1286 TIMSGNIPKDPRL

-1323 FSIELAWDK
+1323 FSIELAWNK
-1332 IDGVSTYEV
+1332 IDGISTYEV

-1489 KGIFATIFDIILAPF
+1489 KGVFATIFDIILAPF

>member
-21 MVLGVAPLSEFAGVD
+21 MVLGVAPISEFAGVD
-36 WASLFAPKAEAAGK
+36 FASLFAPKAEAEGK

-63 TVTITDCDGSVWGG
+63 TITITGCDKSAKG
-77 ATIPSQIDGKPVTS
+77 AITIPSKIDGKPVTS
-91 IGNWAFQSC
+91 IGYAAFYKC
-100 IGLTDITIPNSVTS
+100 TGLTSITIPSSVTSIGIQAFFECTGLTSITIPNSVTSIGNGAFACCTGLTSITIPNSVTS
-114 IGDGAFS
+114 IGDGAFLDCTGLTS
-121 NCGIKSITIP
+121 INVASENNYYSGNNGVLFNKKKTELIKYPARKSQTSYTIP
-131 NGVTSIGDSAFEY
+131 NSVTRIGDSAFED
-144 CNSLT
+144 CTGLT

-157 TSIGNNA
+157 TSIEGKT
-164 FHDCTGLT
+164 FFGCTG
-172 SITIPDGVT
+172 
-181 SIGDREFYNCNSLT
+181 LT
-195 SITIPNSVTS
+195 SITIPNSVTR
-205 IGYEAFY
+205 IGDGAFY
-212 HCNSLT
+212 GCTSLHTAHYTGT
-218 SITIPNSVTSIGDS
+218 SEQWAKV
-232 AFKYCSSLT
+232 
-241 SITIPNSVTSIGD
+241 
-254 SAFHDCNSLTSIT
+254 
-267 IPNSVTSIGSN
+267 SIGSN
-278 VFDNTGIYN
+278 NDCLVNCIVF
-287 DESNWENDVLYIG
+287 
-300 NYLIK
+300 
-305 AKSTLSGEYEIK
+305 
-317 NRAKCIANSA
+317 
-327 FFGCTSLTS
+327 
-336 ITIPNGVT
+336 
-344 SICNYAFKDCSS
+344 
-356 LTSVTIPN
+356 
-364 SVTSIGD
+364 
-371 WAFSGCNSLTS
+371 
-382 ITIPNSVTSIGD
+382 
-394 SAFWDC
+394 
-400 SSLTSVTIPDSV
+400 
-412 TSIGDWAFSDCNSL
+412 
-426 TSITIPDSVTSIGDS
+426 
-441 AFYGCNSL
+441 
-449 TSITIPN
+449 
-456 SVTSI
+456 
-461 GDDPFYVCRKLNQIN
+461 
-476 VDTANTAYSSVNGV
+476 
-490 LFNKEKTKLIRY
+490 
-502 PEGKTYTSYAIPSSV
+502 
-517 TNIGDSAFCECYRL
+517 
-531 TSITIPNSVTSIGDD
+531 
-546 AFSNCGIKSITIPNG
+546 
-561 VTSIGSGAFYDCR
+561 GSG
-574 SLTSI
+574 S
-579 TIPDSVTSI
+579 
-588 GNWAFKYCTG
+588 N
-598 LKDVYY
+598 
-604 TGSKDDWKA
+604 
-613 ISVGSDNDN
+613 
-622 LLNATIHY
+622 
-630 NCTGEHGSTNNDP
+630 
-643 ASSAPFNQPTYIADI
+643 APFNQPTYIADI
-658 WSGNREKKTPE
+658 WSGNREEKTPE

-765 YGAEGIENFDDFYKK
+765 YGAEGIKTFEDFYNK
-780 YGKNNSNG
+780 YGKDNSSG

-803 QQDVGAV
+803 RQDVGAV

-1067 EMYDTLCQ
+1067 GMYDTLCQ

-1085 TITQVKVDLSGKA
+1085 TITQVKIDLSGKA
-1098 TVYFD
+1098 TVYFN

-1174 SEEYTALA
+1174 SEEYTTLA

-1192 RVGAIGVDVRV
+1192 KVGAIGVDVRV
-1203 RNNYFLST
+1203 KNNYFLST

-1229 RQGESEKKLIGTII
+1229 RQGESGKKLIGTI
-1243 SDLDRLN
+1243 SDVDRVN
-1250 LVTDKNPGTT
+1250 LFTDKNPGTT
-1260 KCYYSARTVVKYN
+1260 KCYYSARTVVRYN

-1286 TIMSGKIPKDPRL
+1286 TIMSGNIPKDPRL

-1332 IDGVSTYEV
+1332 IDGISTYEV

-1466 VTVTITHADGSTVS
+1466 VTVTITHADGSSVS

-1489 KGIFATIFDIILAPF
+1489 KGVFATIFDIILAPF

>member
-21 MVLGVAPLSEFAGVD
+21 MVLGVAPISELAGVD
-36 WASLFAPKAEAAGK
+36 WASLFAPKAEAEGK

-63 TVTITDCDGSVWGG
+63 TITITGCDKSAKG
-77 ATIPSQIDGKPVTS
+77 AITIPSKIDGKPVTS
-91 IGNWAFQSC
+91 IGYAAFYKC
-100 IGLTDITIPNSVTS
+100 TGLTSITIPSSVTSIGIQAFFECTGLTSITIPNSVTS
-114 IGDGAFS
+114 IGDGAFLDCTGLTS
-121 NCGIKSITIP
+121 INVASENNYYSGNNGVLFNKKKTELIKYPARKSQTSYTIP
-131 NGVTSIGDSAFEY
+131 NSVTRIGDSAFED
-144 CNSLT
+144 CTGLT

-157 TSIGNNA
+157 TSIGDWA
-164 FHDCTGLT
+164 FHHCTGLT
-172 SITIPDGVT
+172 SITIGNGVT
-181 SIGDREFYNCNSLT
+181 SIELGAFDSCTGLT

-205 IGYEAFY
+205 IGYVAFED
-212 HCNSLT
+212 CTGLT
-218 SITIPNSVTSIGDS
+218 SITIPNSVTSIEGKT
-232 AFKYCSSLT
+232 FFGCTGLT
-241 SITIPNSVTSIGD
+241 SITIPNSVTRIGD
-254 SAFHDCNSLTSIT
+254 GAFYGCTSLHTAHYTGTSEQWAK
-267 IPNSVTSIGSN
+267 VSIGSN
-278 VFDNTGIYN
+278 NDCLVNCIVF
-287 DESNWENDVLYIG
+287 
-300 NYLIK
+300 
-305 AKSTLSGEYEIK
+305 
-317 NRAKCIANSA
+317 
-327 FFGCTSLTS
+327 
-336 ITIPNGVT
+336 
-344 SICNYAFKDCSS
+344 
-356 LTSVTIPN
+356 
-364 SVTSIGD
+364 
-371 WAFSGCNSLTS
+371 
-382 ITIPNSVTSIGD
+382 
-394 SAFWDC
+394 
-400 SSLTSVTIPDSV
+400 
-412 TSIGDWAFSDCNSL
+412 
-426 TSITIPDSVTSIGDS
+426 
-441 AFYGCNSL
+441 
-449 TSITIPN
+449 
-456 SVTSI
+456 
-461 GDDPFYVCRKLNQIN
+461 
-476 VDTANTAYSSVNGV
+476 
-490 LFNKEKTKLIRY
+490 
-502 PEGKTYTSYAIPSSV
+502 
-517 TNIGDSAFCECYRL
+517 
-531 TSITIPNSVTSIGDD
+531 
-546 AFSNCGIKSITIPNG
+546 
-561 VTSIGSGAFYDCR
+561 GSG
-574 SLTSI
+574 S
-579 TIPDSVTSI
+579 
-588 GNWAFKYCTG
+588 N
-598 LKDVYY
+598 
-604 TGSKDDWKA
+604 
-613 ISVGSDNDN
+613 
-622 LLNATIHY
+622 
-630 NCTGEHGSTNNDP
+630 
-643 ASSAPFNQPTYIADI
+643 APFNQPTYIADI

-669 HEQLSWYYNGYK
+669 HESLSWYYNGYK

-765 YGAEGIENFDDFYKK
+765 YGAEGIKTFEDFYNK
-780 YGKNNSNG
+780 YGKDNSSG
-788 KKKTKALVEAAYADY
+788 KKKTKALVEAAYEDY

-910 LADMVPIAG
+910 LANMVPIAG

-929 AVGEGICNMLFS
+929 AAGEGICNMLFS

-961 ARKASLSLQKKY
+961 ARKASMSLQKKY

-985 IDSVRLYISVL
+985 IDSVRLYISAL

-1011 NDGLINGVANWIN
+1011 NDGLINGVSNWIN

-1039 IQKTNSDFVDLISI
+1039 IQKSNKEFVDLISI

-1085 TITQVKVDLSGKA
+1085 TITQVKIDLSGKA
-1098 TVYFD
+1098 TVYFN

-1156 RVRTYAKLT
+1156 RVRTYARLT

-1174 SEEYTALA
+1174 SEEYTTLA

-1192 RVGAIGVDVRV
+1192 KVGAIGVDVRV
-1203 RNNYFLST
+1203 KNNYFLST

-1229 RQGESEKKLIGTII
+1229 RQGESGKKLIGTI
-1243 SDLDRLN
+1243 SDVDRVN
-1250 LVTDKNPGTT
+1250 LFTDKNPGTT
-1260 KCYYSARTVVKYN
+1260 KCYYSARTVVRYN

-1286 TIMSGKIPKDPRL
+1286 TIMSGNIPKDPRL

-1332 IDGVSTYEV
+1332 IDGISTYEV

-1489 KGIFATIFDIILAPF
+1489 KGVFATIFDIILAPF

>member
-21 MVLGVAPLSEFAGVD
+21 MVLGVAPISELAGVD
-36 WASLFAPKAEAAGK
+36 WASLFAPKAEAEGK

-63 TVTITDCDGSVWGG
+63 TITITGCDKSAKG
-77 ATIPSQIDGKPVTS
+77 AITIPSKIDGKPVTS
-91 IGNWAFQSC
+91 IGYAAFYKC
-100 IGLTDITIPNSVTS
+100 TGLTSITIPSSVTSIGIQAFFECTGLTSITIPNSVTSIGNGAFACCTGLTSITIPNSVTS
-114 IGDGAFS
+114 IGDGAF
-121 NCGIKSITIP
+121 
-131 NGVTSIGDSAFEY
+131 
-144 CNSLT
+144 L
-149 SITIPNSV
+149 
-157 TSIGNNA
+157 
-164 FHDCTGLT
+164 DCTGLT
-172 SITIPDGVT
+172 SINVASENNYYSGNNGVLFNKKKTELIKYPARKSQTSYTIPNSVT
-181 SIGDREFYNCNSLT
+181 RIGDSAFEDCTGLT

-205 IGYEAFY
+205 IGYVAFED
-212 HCNSLT
+212 CTGLT
-218 SITIPNSVTSIGDS
+218 SITIPNSVTSIEGKT
-232 AFKYCSSLT
+232 FFGCTGLT
-241 SITIPNSVTSIGD
+241 SITIPNSVTRIGD
-254 SAFHDCNSLTSIT
+254 GAFYGCTSLHTAHYTGTSEQWAK
-267 IPNSVTSIGSN
+267 VSIGSN
-278 VFDNTGIYN
+278 NDCLVNCIVF
-287 DESNWENDVLYIG
+287 
-300 NYLIK
+300 
-305 AKSTLSGEYEIK
+305 
-317 NRAKCIANSA
+317 
-327 FFGCTSLTS
+327 
-336 ITIPNGVT
+336 
-344 SICNYAFKDCSS
+344 
-356 LTSVTIPN
+356 
-364 SVTSIGD
+364 
-371 WAFSGCNSLTS
+371 
-382 ITIPNSVTSIGD
+382 
-394 SAFWDC
+394 
-400 SSLTSVTIPDSV
+400 
-412 TSIGDWAFSDCNSL
+412 
-426 TSITIPDSVTSIGDS
+426 
-441 AFYGCNSL
+441 
-449 TSITIPN
+449 
-456 SVTSI
+456 
-461 GDDPFYVCRKLNQIN
+461 
-476 VDTANTAYSSVNGV
+476 
-490 LFNKEKTKLIRY
+490 
-502 PEGKTYTSYAIPSSV
+502 
-517 TNIGDSAFCECYRL
+517 
-531 TSITIPNSVTSIGDD
+531 
-546 AFSNCGIKSITIPNG
+546 
-561 VTSIGSGAFYDCR
+561 GSG
-574 SLTSI
+574 S
-579 TIPDSVTSI
+579 
-588 GNWAFKYCTG
+588 N
-598 LKDVYY
+598 
-604 TGSKDDWKA
+604 
-613 ISVGSDNDN
+613 
-622 LLNATIHY
+622 
-630 NCTGEHGSTNNDP
+630 
-643 ASSAPFNQPTYIADI
+643 APFNQPTYIADI

-669 HEQLSWYYNGYK
+669 HESLSWYYNGYK

-765 YGAEGIENFDDFYKK
+765 YGAEGIKTFEDFYNK
-780 YGKNNSNG
+780 YGKDNSSG
-788 KKKTKALVEAAYADY
+788 KKKTKALVEAAYEDY

-910 LADMVPIAG
+910 LANMVPIAG

-929 AVGEGICNMLFS
+929 AAGEGICNMLFS

-961 ARKASLSLQKKY
+961 ARKASMSLQKKY

-985 IDSVRLYISVL
+985 IDSVRLYISAL

-1011 NDGLINGVANWIN
+1011 NDGLINGVSNWIN

-1039 IQKTNSDFVDLISI
+1039 IQKSNKEFVDLISI

-1085 TITQVKVDLSGKA
+1085 TITQVKIDLSGKA
-1098 TVYFD
+1098 TVYFN

-1156 RVRTYAKLT
+1156 RVRTYARLT

-1174 SEEYTALA
+1174 SEEYTTLA

-1192 RVGAIGVDVRV
+1192 KVGAIGVDVRV
-1203 RNNYFLST
+1203 KNNYFLST

-1229 RQGESEKKLIGTII
+1229 RQGESGKKLIGTI
-1243 SDLDRLN
+1243 SDVDRVN
-1250 LVTDKNPGTT
+1250 LFTDKNPGTT
-1260 KCYYSARTVVKYN
+1260 KCYYSARTVVRYN

-1286 TIMSGKIPKDPRL
+1286 TIMSGNIPKDPRL

-1332 IDGVSTYEV
+1332 IDGISTYEV

-1489 KGIFATIFDIILAPF
+1489 KGVFATIFDIILAPF

>member
-1 MKTKR
+1 
-6 KNIFKSLLALTLALI
+6 
-21 MVLGVAPLSEFAGVD
+21 
-36 WASLFAPKAEAAGK
+36 
-50 TYGIYTYEVGTDG
+50 
-63 TVTITDCDGSVWGG
+63 
-77 ATIPSQIDGKPVTS
+77 
-91 IGNWAFQSC
+91 
-100 IGLTDITIPNSVTS
+100 
-114 IGDGAFS
+114 
-121 NCGIKSITIP
+121 
-131 NGVTSIGDSAFEY
+131 
-144 CNSLT
+144 
-149 SITIPNSV
+149 
-157 TSIGNNA
+157 
-164 FHDCTGLT
+164 
-172 SITIPDGVT
+172 
-181 SIGDREFYNCNSLT
+181 
-195 SITIPNSVTS
+195 
-205 IGYEAFY
+205 
-212 HCNSLT
+212 
-218 SITIPNSVTSIGDS
+218 
-232 AFKYCSSLT
+232 
-241 SITIPNSVTSIGD
+241 
-254 SAFHDCNSLTSIT
+254 
-267 IPNSVTSIGSN
+267 
-278 VFDNTGIYN
+278 
-287 DESNWENDVLYIG
+287 
-300 NYLIK
+300 
-305 AKSTLSGEYEIK
+305 
-317 NRAKCIANSA
+317 
-327 FFGCTSLTS
+327 
-336 ITIPNGVT
+336 
-344 SICNYAFKDCSS
+344 
-356 LTSVTIPN
+356 
-364 SVTSIGD
+364 
-371 WAFSGCNSLTS
+371 
-382 ITIPNSVTSIGD
+382 
-394 SAFWDC
+394 
-400 SSLTSVTIPDSV
+400 
-412 TSIGDWAFSDCNSL
+412 
-426 TSITIPDSVTSIGDS
+426 
-441 AFYGCNSL
+441 
-449 TSITIPN
+449 
-456 SVTSI
+456 
-461 GDDPFYVCRKLNQIN
+461 
-476 VDTANTAYSSVNGV
+476 
-490 LFNKEKTKLIRY
+490 
-502 PEGKTYTSYAIPSSV
+502 
-517 TNIGDSAFCECYRL
+517 
-531 TSITIPNSVTSIGDD
+531 
-546 AFSNCGIKSITIPNG
+546 
-561 VTSIGSGAFYDCR
+561 
-574 SLTSI
+574 
-579 TIPDSVTSI
+579 
-588 GNWAFKYCTG
+588 
-598 LKDVYY
+598 
-604 TGSKDDWKA
+604 
-613 ISVGSDNDN
+613 
-622 LLNATIHY
+622 
-630 NCTGEHGSTNNDP
+630 
-643 ASSAPFNQPTYIADI
+643 
-658 WSGNREKKTPE
+658 
-669 HEQLSWYYNGYK
+669 
-681 PITRTIVEEMGDT
+681 MGDT

-702 KCVSNPANGAEIA
+702 KCISNPANGAEIA
-715 LKKEKQRE
+715 LDKEKQRE

-743 STSAASDLVGW
+743 STSAARDLVGW

-765 YGAEGIENFDDFYKK
+765 YGAEGIKTFEDFYNK
-780 YGKNNSNG
+780 YGKDTSNG
-788 KKKTKALVEAAYADY
+788 KTKTKALVEAAYEDY

-880 MDALAGTMVR
+880 MNALSGTMVR

-905 DFWDD
+905 DFWGD
-910 LADMVPIAG
+910 LANMVPIAG
-919 PIIKGVKIGA
+919 PIIKGVQIGA

-973 SANRTTEAANAY
+973 SANKTTEAANAY

-1011 NDGLINGVANWIN
+1011 NDGLINGVSNWIN

-1039 IQKTNSDFVDLISI
+1039 IQKSNKEFVDLISI

-1067 EMYDTLCQ
+1067 EMYDTLCH

-1085 TITQVKVDLSGKA
+1085 TITQVKIDLSGKA
-1098 TVYFD
+1098 TVYFN

-1174 SEEYTALA
+1174 SEEYTTLA

-1192 RVGAIGVDVRV
+1192 KVGAIGVDVRV
-1203 RNNYFLST
+1203 KNNYFLST

-1229 RQGESEKKLIGTII
+1229 RQSESGKKLIGTI
-1243 SDLDRLN
+1243 SDVDRVN
-1250 LVTDKNPGTT
+1250 LFTDKNPGTT
-1260 KCYYSARTVVKYN
+1260 KCYYSARTVVRYN

-1286 TIMSGKIPKDPRL
+1286 TIMSGNIPKDPRL

-1332 IDGVSTYEV
+1332 IDGISTYEV

-1489 KGIFATIFDIILAPF
+1489 KGVFATIFDIILAPF

>member
-21 MVLGVAPLSEFAGVD
+21 MVLGVAPLSELAGVD
-36 WASLFAPKAEAAGK
+36 WASLFAPKAEAEGK
-50 TYGIYTYEVGTDG
+50 LDCLEDMPLISESHYTGNQGDSCVFNLNKKGLPGIFNRYYGNGNVGIDG
-63 TVTITDCDGSVWGG
+63 TVYNNGFEVWIARWNGGDKISWASATFDIGGKYKTLTGKSSVIKGSANTTSYDTSVYFYNGETLLYSFRMTPDDYEKSFKVDVTGVSNLTVMVKDNKEAAGGTSFALYDLFFDNSYGDGEPPIIPSTAVEFNGHYYQVYDNSMTWTEAKEYCEKLGGHLVTITSIEENNYIKDLVVSNGKKNAYWLGASDSETEGVWKWVTGEPFEFSDWGTDEPNQDGEENYLELLVNAINYSLKWNDSNLNGG
-77 ATIPSQIDGKPVTS
+77 GGMVSLQNHGFICEWDEIPEP
-91 IGNWAFQSC
+91 
-100 IGLTDITIPNSVTS
+100 
-114 IGDGAFS
+114 
-121 NCGIKSITIP
+121 
-131 NGVTSIGDSAFEY
+131 
-144 CNSLT
+144 
-149 SITIPNSV
+149 
-157 TSIGNNA
+157 
-164 FHDCTGLT
+164 
-172 SITIPDGVT
+172 
-181 SIGDREFYNCNSLT
+181 
-195 SITIPNSVTS
+195 
-205 IGYEAFY
+205 
-212 HCNSLT
+212 
-218 SITIPNSVTSIGDS
+218 
-232 AFKYCSSLT
+232 
-241 SITIPNSVTSIGD
+241 
-254 SAFHDCNSLTSIT
+254 
-267 IPNSVTSIGSN
+267 GSN
-278 VFDNTGIYN
+278 
-287 DESNWENDVLYIG
+287 
-300 NYLIK
+300 
-305 AKSTLSGEYEIK
+305 
-317 NRAKCIANSA
+317 
-327 FFGCTSLTS
+327 
-336 ITIPNGVT
+336 
-344 SICNYAFKDCSS
+344 
-356 LTSVTIPN
+356 
-364 SVTSIGD
+364 
-371 WAFSGCNSLTS
+371 
-382 ITIPNSVTSIGD
+382 
-394 SAFWDC
+394 
-400 SSLTSVTIPDSV
+400 
-412 TSIGDWAFSDCNSL
+412 
-426 TSITIPDSVTSIGDS
+426 
-441 AFYGCNSL
+441 
-449 TSITIPN
+449 
-456 SVTSI
+456 
-461 GDDPFYVCRKLNQIN
+461 
-476 VDTANTAYSSVNGV
+476 
-490 LFNKEKTKLIRY
+490 
-502 PEGKTYTSYAIPSSV
+502 
-517 TNIGDSAFCECYRL
+517 
-531 TSITIPNSVTSIGDD
+531 
-546 AFSNCGIKSITIPNG
+546 
-561 VTSIGSGAFYDCR
+561 
-574 SLTSI
+574 
-579 TIPDSVTSI
+579 
-588 GNWAFKYCTG
+588 
-598 LKDVYY
+598 
-604 TGSKDDWKA
+604 
-613 ISVGSDNDN
+613 
-622 LLNATIHY
+622 
-630 NCTGEHGSTNNDP
+630 
-643 ASSAPFNQPTYIADI
+643 APFNQPTYIADI
-658 WSGNREKKTPE
+658 WSGNREEKTPE

-694 AFKFWDGV
+694 AWKVWDGV

-765 YGAEGIENFDDFYKK
+765 YGAEGIKTFEDFYNK
-780 YGKNNSNG
+780 YGKDTSNG
-788 KKKTKALVEAAYADY
+788 KTKTKALVEAAYEDY
-803 QQDVGAV
+803 RQDVGAV

-880 MDALAGTMVR
+880 MNALSGTMVR

-910 LADMVPIAG
+910 LANMVPIAG
-919 PIIKGVKIGA
+919 PIIKGVQIGA

-973 SANRTTEAANAY
+973 SANKTTEAANAY

-996 NLDAENGRKFCKTAC
+996 NLDAENGRKFCETAC

-1039 IQKTNSDFVDLISI
+1039 IQKSNKEFVDLISI

-1085 TITQVKVDLSGKA
+1085 TITQVKIDLSGKA
-1098 TVYFD
+1098 TVYFN

-1174 SEEYTALA
+1174 SEEYTTLA

-1192 RVGAIGVDVRV
+1192 KVGAIGVDVRV
-1203 RNNYFLST
+1203 KNNYFLST

-1229 RQGESEKKLIGTII
+1229 RQGESGKKLIGTI
-1243 SDLDRLN
+1243 SDVDRVN
-1250 LVTDKNPGTT
+1250 LFTDKNPGTT
-1260 KCYYSARTVVKYN
+1260 KCYYSARTVVRYN
-1273 GKTYYSKYSQEVC
+1273 GKTYYSKYSQKVC
-1286 TIMSGKIPKDPRL
+1286 TIMSGNIPKDPRL

-1332 IDGVSTYEV
+1332 IDGISTYEV

-1489 KGIFATIFDIILAPF
+1489 KGVFATIFDIILAPF

>member
-1 MKTKR
+1 MEAKKMKTKR

-21 MVLGVAPLSEFAGVD
+21 MVLGVAPISELAGVD
-36 WASLFAPKAEAAGK
+36 WATLFAPKAEAAEQK
-50 TYGIYTYEVGTDG
+50 TYGIYTYEVSKDS
-63 TVTITDCDGSVWGG
+63 TVTITSCDKSASEG
-77 ATIPSQIDGKPVTS
+77 AVTIPSKIDGKLVTS
-91 IGNWAFQSC
+91 IGNRAFANCNNISKIIFPSELEILGGYSFENC
-100 IGLTDITIPNSVTS
+100 TNLKNITWNSKLKMIGEYAFNGCQNLESVVLPTSIEKIEQGAFSGTSIKEIVIPASVSKMATRQTSMGGYTSGYVSALFGAKELKKVSFSNGMATIPAGALSKCDQIVTATIPNTVTS
-114 IGDGAFS
+114 IG
-121 NCGIKSITIP
+121 
-131 NGVTSIGDSAFEY
+131 EY
-144 CNSLT
+144 AS
-149 SITIPNSV
+149 
-157 TSIGNNA
+157 
-164 FHDCTGLT
+164 
-172 SITIPDGVT
+172 
-181 SIGDREFYNCNSLT
+181 
-195 SITIPNSVTS
+195 
-205 IGYEAFY
+205 
-212 HCNSLT
+212 
-218 SITIPNSVTSIGDS
+218 
-232 AFKYCSSLT
+232 
-241 SITIPNSVTSIGD
+241 
-254 SAFHDCNSLTSIT
+254 
-267 IPNSVTSIGSN
+267 
-278 VFDNTGIYN
+278 
-287 DESNWENDVLYIG
+287 
-300 NYLIK
+300 
-305 AKSTLSGEYEIK
+305 
-317 NRAKCIANSA
+317 
-327 FFGCTSLTS
+327 FG
-336 ITIPNGVT
+336 
-344 SICNYAFKDCSS
+344 
-356 LTSVTIPN
+356 
-364 SVTSIGD
+364 
-371 WAFSGCNSLTS
+371 
-382 ITIPNSVTSIGD
+382 
-394 SAFWDC
+394 
-400 SSLTSVTIPDSV
+400 
-412 TSIGDWAFSDCNSL
+412 
-426 TSITIPDSVTSIGDS
+426 
-441 AFYGCNSL
+441 
-449 TSITIPN
+449 
-456 SVTSI
+456 
-461 GDDPFYVCRKLNQIN
+461 
-476 VDTANTAYSSVNGV
+476 
-490 LFNKEKTKLIRY
+490 
-502 PEGKTYTSYAIPSSV
+502 
-517 TNIGDSAFCECYRL
+517 
-531 TSITIPNSVTSIGDD
+531 
-546 AFSNCGIKSITIPNG
+546 
-561 VTSIGSGAFYDCR
+561 
-574 SLTSI
+574 
-579 TIPDSVTSI
+579 
-588 GNWAFKYCTG
+588 CTG

-604 TGSKDDWKA
+604 AGSEAQWKA

-630 NCTGEHGSTNNDP
+630 NCTGEHGSTNNEP
-643 ASSAPFNQPTYIADI
+643 GSSAPFNQPTYIADI
-658 WSGNREKKTPE
+658 WSGNRKEKTPE

-694 AFKFWDGV
+694 TFKVWDGV
-702 KCVSNPANGAEIA
+702 KCISNPANGAKIA
-715 LKKEKQRE
+715 LDKEKQRE

-743 STSAASDLVGW
+743 STSAARDLVGW

-765 YGAEGIENFDDFYKK
+765 YGAEGIKTFEDFYNK
-780 YGKNNSNG
+780 YGKDTSNG
-788 KKKTKALVEAAYADY
+788 KTKTKALVEAAYEDY

-855 EMYAQSTDSDMRT
+855 EMYAQSADSDMRT
-868 ALSNVKNYCVSE
+868 ALGNVKNYCVSE
-880 MDALAGTMVR
+880 MNALSGTMVR

-905 DFWDD
+905 DFWGD

-973 SANRTTEAANAY
+973 SANKTTEAANAY

-1039 IQKTNSDFVDLISI
+1039 IQKSNKEFVDLISI

-1085 TITQVKVDLSGKA
+1085 TITQVKIDLSGKA
-1098 TVYFD
+1098 TVYFN

-1174 SEEYTALA
+1174 SEEYTTLA

-1192 RVGAIGVDVRV
+1192 KVGAIGVDVRV
-1203 RNNYFLST
+1203 KNNYFLST

-1229 RQGESEKKLIGTII
+1229 RQGESGKKLIGTI
-1243 SDLDRLN
+1243 SDVDRVN
-1250 LVTDKNPGTT
+1250 LFTDKNPGTT
-1260 KCYYSARTVVKYN
+1260 KCYYSARTVVRYN

-1286 TIMSGKIPKDPRL
+1286 TIMSGNIPKDPRL

-1332 IDGVSTYEV
+1332 IDGISTYEV

-1489 KGIFATIFDIILAPF
+1489 KGVFATIFDIILAPF

>member
-21 MVLGVAPLSEFAGVD
+21 MVLGVAPISELAGVD
-36 WASLFAPKAEAAGK
+36 WATLFAPKAEAANK
-50 TYGIYTYEVGTDG
+50 TYGIYTYEVSSDNK
-63 TVTITDCDGSVWGG
+63 VTITGCDKSAKG
-77 ATIPSQIDGKPVTS
+77 AITIPYKIDGK
-91 IGNWAFQSC
+91 
-100 IGLTDITIPNSVTS
+100 SVTS
-114 IGDGAFS
+114 IGDE
-121 NCGIKSITIP
+121 
-131 NGVTSIGDSAFEY
+131 AFE
-144 CNSLT
+144 
-149 SITIPNSV
+149 
-157 TSIGNNA
+157 
-164 FHDCTGLT
+164 DC
-172 SITIPDGVT
+172 I
-181 SIGDREFYNCNSLT
+181 
-195 SITIPNSVTS
+195 
-205 IGYEAFY
+205 
-212 HCNSLT
+212 SLT
-218 SITIPNSVTSIGDS
+218 SITIPNSVTSIGDG
-232 AFKYCSSLT
+232 AFLECTGLTSITIPNSVTSIGNWAFLGCTGLT

-254 SAFHDCNSLTSIT
+254 HAFGDCSGLTSINVASDNNYYSDNNGVLFNKKKTELIRYPQGKSQTSYTIPSSVTIIGGWAFDGCTGLTSIT
-267 IPNSVTSIGSN
+267 IPNSVTSIG
-278 VFDNTGIYN
+278 
-287 DESNWENDVLYIG
+287 NW
-300 NYLIK
+300 
-305 AKSTLSGEYEIK
+305 
-317 NRAKCIANSA
+317 A
-327 FFGCTSLTS
+327 FLGCT
-336 ITIPNGVT
+336 G
-344 SICNYAFKDCSS
+344 
-356 LTSVTIPN
+356 
-364 SVTSIGD
+364 
-371 WAFSGCNSLTS
+371 LTS

-394 SAFWDC
+394 HAFGDC
-400 SSLTSVTIPDSV
+400 SGLTSINVASDNNYYSDNNGVLFNKKKTELIRYPQGKSQTSYTIPSSVTI
-412 TSIGDWAFSDCNSL
+412 IGGWAFD
-426 TSITIPDSVTSIGDS
+426 
-441 AFYGCNSL
+441 GCTGL

-461 GDDPFYVCRKLNQIN
+461 GGWAFDGCTGL
-476 VDTANTAYSSVNGV
+476 
-490 LFNKEKTKLIRY
+490 
-502 PEGKTYTSYAIPSSV
+502 
-517 TNIGDSAFCECYRL
+517 TN
-531 TSITIPNSVTSIGDD
+531 ITIPNSVTSIG
-546 AFSNCGIKSITIPNG
+546 
-561 VTSIGSGAFYDCR
+561 
-574 SLTSI
+574 
-579 TIPDSVTSI
+579 
-588 GNWAFKYCTG
+588 NWAFDGCTS
-598 LKDVYY
+598 LRTAHY
-604 TGSKDDWKA
+604 TGTSEQWAKVSIA
-613 ISVGSDNDN
+613 SG
-622 LLNATIHY
+622 
-630 NCTGEHGSTNNDP
+630 NDP
-643 ASSAPFNQPTYIADI
+643 LTNCIVFESGGSEPGSNAPFNQPIYIADI
-658 WSGNREKKTPE
+658 WSGNRKEKTPE

-694 AFKFWDGV
+694 AFKVWDGV
-702 KCVSNPANGAEIA
+702 KCISNPANGAKIA
-715 LKKEKQRE
+715 LDKEKQRE

-743 STSAASDLVGW
+743 STSAARDLVGW

-765 YGAEGIENFDDFYKK
+765 YGAEGIKTFEDFYNK
-780 YGKNNSNG
+780 YGKDTSNG
-788 KKKTKALVEAAYADY
+788 KTKTKALVEAAYEDY

-855 EMYAQSTDSDMRT
+855 EMYAQSADSDMRT
-868 ALSNVKNYCVSE
+868 ALGNVKNYCVSE
-880 MDALAGTMVR
+880 MDALRGTMVR

-905 DFWDD
+905 DFWGD
-910 LADMVPIAG
+910 LASMVPIAG
-919 PIIKGVKIGA
+919 PIIKGVQIGA
-929 AVGEGICNMLFS
+929 AAGEGICNMLFS

-973 SANRTTEAANAY
+973 SANKTTEAANAY

-1011 NDGLINGVANWIN
+1011 NDGLINGVSNWIN

-1039 IQKTNSDFVDLISI
+1039 IQKSNKEFIDLISI

-1085 TITQVKVDLSGKA
+1085 TITQVKIDLSGKA
-1098 TVYFD
+1098 TVNFN

-1156 RVRTYAKLT
+1156 RVRTYARLT

-1174 SEEYTALA
+1174 SEEYTTLA

-1192 RVGAIGVDVRV
+1192 KVGAIGVDVRV

-1229 RQGESEKKLIGTII
+1229 RQGESGKKLIGTI
-1243 SDLDRLN
+1243 SDVDRVN
-1250 LVTDKNPGTT
+1250 LFTDKNPGTT
-1260 KCYYSARTVVKYN
+1260 KCYYSARTVVRYN

-1286 TIMSGKIPKDPRL
+1286 TIMSGNIPKDPRL

-1332 IDGVSTYEV
+1332 IDGISTYEV

-1489 KGIFATIFDIILAPF
+1489 KGVFATIFDIILAPF

>member
-36 WASLFAPKAEAAGK
+36 WASLFAPKAEAEGK
-50 TYGIYTYEVGTDG
+50 LDCLEDMPLISESHYTGNQGDSCVFNLNKKGLPGIFNRYYGNGNVGIDG
-63 TVTITDCDGSVWGG
+63 TVYNNGFEVWIARWNGGDKISWASATFDIGGKYKTLTGKSSVIKGSANTTSYDTSVYFYNGETLLYSFRMTPDDYEKSFKVDVTGVSNLTVMVKDNKEAAGGTSFALYDLFFDNSYGDGEPPIIPSTAVEFNGHYYQVYDNSMTWTEAKEYCEKLGGHLVTITSIEENNYIKDLVVSNGKKNAYWLGASDSESEGVWKWVTGEPFEFSDWGTDEPNQDGEENYLELLVNAINYSLKWNDSNLNGG
-77 ATIPSQIDGKPVTS
+77 GGMVSLQNHGFICEWDEIPEP
-91 IGNWAFQSC
+91 
-100 IGLTDITIPNSVTS
+100 
-114 IGDGAFS
+114 
-121 NCGIKSITIP
+121 
-131 NGVTSIGDSAFEY
+131 
-144 CNSLT
+144 
-149 SITIPNSV
+149 
-157 TSIGNNA
+157 
-164 FHDCTGLT
+164 
-172 SITIPDGVT
+172 
-181 SIGDREFYNCNSLT
+181 
-195 SITIPNSVTS
+195 
-205 IGYEAFY
+205 
-212 HCNSLT
+212 
-218 SITIPNSVTSIGDS
+218 
-232 AFKYCSSLT
+232 
-241 SITIPNSVTSIGD
+241 
-254 SAFHDCNSLTSIT
+254 
-267 IPNSVTSIGSN
+267 GSN
-278 VFDNTGIYN
+278 
-287 DESNWENDVLYIG
+287 
-300 NYLIK
+300 
-305 AKSTLSGEYEIK
+305 
-317 NRAKCIANSA
+317 
-327 FFGCTSLTS
+327 
-336 ITIPNGVT
+336 
-344 SICNYAFKDCSS
+344 
-356 LTSVTIPN
+356 
-364 SVTSIGD
+364 
-371 WAFSGCNSLTS
+371 
-382 ITIPNSVTSIGD
+382 
-394 SAFWDC
+394 
-400 SSLTSVTIPDSV
+400 
-412 TSIGDWAFSDCNSL
+412 
-426 TSITIPDSVTSIGDS
+426 
-441 AFYGCNSL
+441 
-449 TSITIPN
+449 
-456 SVTSI
+456 
-461 GDDPFYVCRKLNQIN
+461 
-476 VDTANTAYSSVNGV
+476 
-490 LFNKEKTKLIRY
+490 
-502 PEGKTYTSYAIPSSV
+502 
-517 TNIGDSAFCECYRL
+517 
-531 TSITIPNSVTSIGDD
+531 
-546 AFSNCGIKSITIPNG
+546 
-561 VTSIGSGAFYDCR
+561 
-574 SLTSI
+574 
-579 TIPDSVTSI
+579 
-588 GNWAFKYCTG
+588 
-598 LKDVYY
+598 
-604 TGSKDDWKA
+604 
-613 ISVGSDNDN
+613 
-622 LLNATIHY
+622 
-630 NCTGEHGSTNNDP
+630 
-643 ASSAPFNQPTYIADI
+643 APFNQPTYIADI
-658 WSGNREKKTPE
+658 WSGNREEKTPE
-669 HEQLSWYYNGYK
+669 HESLSWYYNGYK

-694 AFKFWDGV
+694 AFKVWDGV
-702 KCVSNPANGAEIA
+702 KCISNPANGAKIA
-715 LKKEKQRE
+715 LDKEKQRE

-765 YGAEGIENFDDFYKK
+765 YGAEGIKTFEDFYKK
-780 YGKNNSNG
+780 YGEDTSSG

-868 ALSNVKNYCVSE
+868 ALGNVKNYCVSE
-880 MDALAGTMVR
+880 MNALSGTMVR

-910 LADMVPIAG
+910 LANMVPIAG

-973 SANRTTEAANAY
+973 SANKTTEAANAY
-985 IDSVRLYISVL
+985 IDSVRLYISAL

-1011 NDGLINGVANWIN
+1011 NDGLINGVSNWIN

-1039 IQKTNSDFVDLISI
+1039 IQKTNKEFVDLISI

-1085 TITQVKVDLSGKA
+1085 TITQVKIDLSGKA
-1098 TVYFD
+1098 TVYFN

-1111 KPVSGVQVQYK
+1111 KPISGVQVQYK

-1174 SEEYTALA
+1174 SEEYTTLA

-1192 RVGAIGVDVRV
+1192 KVGAIGVDVRV
-1203 RNNYFLST
+1203 KNNYFLST

-1229 RQGESEKKLIGTII
+1229 RQGESGKKLIGAI
-1243 SDLDRLN
+1243 SDVDRVN
-1250 LVTDKNPGTT
+1250 LFTDKNPGTT
-1260 KCYYSARTVVKYN
+1260 KCYYSARTVVRYN

-1286 TIMSGKIPKDPRL
+1286 TIMSGNIPKDPRL

-1332 IDGVSTYEV
+1332 IDGISTYEV

>member
-36 WASLFAPKAEAAGK
+36 WASLFAPKAEAEGK
-50 TYGIYTYEVGTDG
+50 LDCLEDMPLISESHYTGNQGDSCVFNLNKKGLPGIFNRYYGNGNVGIDG
-63 TVTITDCDGSVWGG
+63 TVYNNGFEVWIARWNGGDKISWASATFDIGGKYKTLTGKSSVIKGSANTTSYDTSVYFYNGETLLYSFRMTPDDYEKSFKVDVTGVSNLTVMVKDNKEAAGGTSFALYDLFFDNSYGDGEPPIIPSTAVEFNGHYYQVYDNSMTWTEAKEYCEKLGGHLVTITSIEENNYIKDLVVSNGKKNAYWLGASDSETEGVWKWVTGEPFEFSDWGTDEPNQDG
-77 ATIPSQIDGKPVTS
+77 
-91 IGNWAFQSC
+91 
-100 IGLTDITIPNSVTS
+100 
-114 IGDGAFS
+114 
-121 NCGIKSITIP
+121 
-131 NGVTSIGDSAFEY
+131 E
-144 CNSLT
+144 
-149 SITIPNSV
+149 
-157 TSIGNNA
+157 
-164 FHDCTGLT
+164 
-172 SITIPDGVT
+172 
-181 SIGDREFYNCNSLT
+181 E
-195 SITIPNSVTS
+195 
-205 IGYEAFY
+205 
-212 HCNSLT
+212 
-218 SITIPNSVTSIGDS
+218 
-232 AFKYCSSLT
+232 
-241 SITIPNSVTSIGD
+241 
-254 SAFHDCNSLTSIT
+254 
-267 IPNSVTSIGSN
+267 
-278 VFDNTGIYN
+278 
-287 DESNWENDVLYIG
+287 
-300 NYLIK
+300 NYLELLVNAINYSLK
-305 AKSTLSGEYEIK
+305 WNDSNLNGGGGMVSLQNHGFICEWDEI
-317 NRAKCIANSA
+317 
-327 FFGCTSLTS
+327 
-336 ITIPNGVT
+336 
-344 SICNYAFKDCSS
+344 
-356 LTSVTIPN
+356 
-364 SVTSIGD
+364 
-371 WAFSGCNSLTS
+371 
-382 ITIPNSVTSIGD
+382 
-394 SAFWDC
+394 
-400 SSLTSVTIPDSV
+400 
-412 TSIGDWAFSDCNSL
+412 
-426 TSITIPDSVTSIGDS
+426 
-441 AFYGCNSL
+441 
-449 TSITIPN
+449 
-456 SVTSI
+456 
-461 GDDPFYVCRKLNQIN
+461 
-476 VDTANTAYSSVNGV
+476 
-490 LFNKEKTKLIRY
+490 
-502 PEGKTYTSYAIPSSV
+502 PEPG
-517 TNIGDSAFCECYRL
+517 
-531 TSITIPNSVTSIGDD
+531 
-546 AFSNCGIKSITIPNG
+546 
-561 VTSIGSGAFYDCR
+561 
-574 SLTSI
+574 
-579 TIPDSVTSI
+579 
-588 GNWAFKYCTG
+588 
-598 LKDVYY
+598 
-604 TGSKDDWKA
+604 
-613 ISVGSDNDN
+613 
-622 LLNATIHY
+622 
-630 NCTGEHGSTNNDP
+630 
-643 ASSAPFNQPTYIADI
+643 SSAPFNQPTYIADI
-658 WSGNREKKTPE
+658 WSGNREEKTPE

-694 AFKFWDGV
+694 AWKVWDGV

-780 YGKNNSNG
+780 YGKDNSSG

-880 MDALAGTMVR
+880 MNALSGTMVR

-910 LADMVPIAG
+910 LANMVPIAG

-973 SANRTTEAANAY
+973 SANKTTEAANAY

-1039 IQKTNSDFVDLISI
+1039 IQKSNKEFVDLISI

-1085 TITQVKVDLSGKA
+1085 TITQVKIDLSGKA
-1098 TVYFD
+1098 TVYFN

-1174 SEEYTALA
+1174 SEEYTTLA

-1192 RVGAIGVDVRV
+1192 KVGAIGVDVRV
-1203 RNNYFLST
+1203 KNNYFLST

-1229 RQGESEKKLIGTII
+1229 RQGESGKKLIGTI
-1243 SDLDRLN
+1243 SDVDRVN
-1250 LVTDKNPGTT
+1250 LFTDKNPGTT
-1260 KCYYSARTVVKYN
+1260 KCYYSARTVVRYN

-1286 TIMSGKIPKDPRL
+1286 TIMSGNIPKDPRL

-1332 IDGVSTYEV
+1332 IDGISTYEV

-1489 KGIFATIFDIILAPF
+1489 KGVFATIFDIILAPF

>member
-36 WASLFAPKAEAAGK
+36 WASLFAPKAEAEGK
-50 TYGIYTYEVGTDG
+50 LDCLEDMPLISESHYTGNQGDSCVFNLNKKGLPGIFNRYYGNGNVGIDG
-63 TVTITDCDGSVWGG
+63 TVYNNGFEVWIARWNGGDKISWASATFDIGGKYKTLTGKSSVIKGSANTTSYDTSVYFYNGETLLYSFRMTPDDYEKSFKVDVTGVSNLTVMVKDNKEAAGGTSFALYDLFFDNSYGDGEPPIIPSTAVEFNGHYYQVYDNSMTWTEAKEYCEKLGGHLVTITSIEENNYIKDLVVSNGKKNAYWLGASDSETEGVWKWVTGEPFEFSDWGTDEPNQDG
-77 ATIPSQIDGKPVTS
+77 
-91 IGNWAFQSC
+91 
-100 IGLTDITIPNSVTS
+100 
-114 IGDGAFS
+114 
-121 NCGIKSITIP
+121 
-131 NGVTSIGDSAFEY
+131 E
-144 CNSLT
+144 
-149 SITIPNSV
+149 
-157 TSIGNNA
+157 
-164 FHDCTGLT
+164 
-172 SITIPDGVT
+172 
-181 SIGDREFYNCNSLT
+181 E
-195 SITIPNSVTS
+195 
-205 IGYEAFY
+205 
-212 HCNSLT
+212 
-218 SITIPNSVTSIGDS
+218 
-232 AFKYCSSLT
+232 
-241 SITIPNSVTSIGD
+241 
-254 SAFHDCNSLTSIT
+254 
-267 IPNSVTSIGSN
+267 
-278 VFDNTGIYN
+278 
-287 DESNWENDVLYIG
+287 
-300 NYLIK
+300 NYLELLVNAINYSLK
-305 AKSTLSGEYEIK
+305 WNDSNLNGGGGMVSLQNHGFICEWDEI
-317 NRAKCIANSA
+317 
-327 FFGCTSLTS
+327 
-336 ITIPNGVT
+336 
-344 SICNYAFKDCSS
+344 
-356 LTSVTIPN
+356 
-364 SVTSIGD
+364 
-371 WAFSGCNSLTS
+371 
-382 ITIPNSVTSIGD
+382 
-394 SAFWDC
+394 
-400 SSLTSVTIPDSV
+400 
-412 TSIGDWAFSDCNSL
+412 
-426 TSITIPDSVTSIGDS
+426 
-441 AFYGCNSL
+441 
-449 TSITIPN
+449 
-456 SVTSI
+456 
-461 GDDPFYVCRKLNQIN
+461 
-476 VDTANTAYSSVNGV
+476 
-490 LFNKEKTKLIRY
+490 
-502 PEGKTYTSYAIPSSV
+502 PEPG
-517 TNIGDSAFCECYRL
+517 
-531 TSITIPNSVTSIGDD
+531 
-546 AFSNCGIKSITIPNG
+546 
-561 VTSIGSGAFYDCR
+561 
-574 SLTSI
+574 
-579 TIPDSVTSI
+579 
-588 GNWAFKYCTG
+588 
-598 LKDVYY
+598 
-604 TGSKDDWKA
+604 
-613 ISVGSDNDN
+613 
-622 LLNATIHY
+622 
-630 NCTGEHGSTNNDP
+630 
-643 ASSAPFNQPTYIADI
+643 SSAPFNQPTYIADI
-658 WSGNREKKTPE
+658 WSGNREEKTPE

-694 AFKFWDGV
+694 AWKVWDGV

-780 YGKNNSNG
+780 YGKDNSSG

-880 MDALAGTMVR
+880 MNALSGTMVR

-910 LADMVPIAG
+910 LANMVPIAG

-973 SANRTTEAANAY
+973 SANKTTEAANAY

-1039 IQKTNSDFVDLISI
+1039 IQKSNKEFVDLISI

-1085 TITQVKVDLSGKA
+1085 TITQVKIDLSGKA
-1098 TVYFD
+1098 TVYFN

-1174 SEEYTALA
+1174 SEEYTTLA

-1192 RVGAIGVDVRV
+1192 KVGAIGVDVRV
-1203 RNNYFLST
+1203 KNNYFLST

-1229 RQGESEKKLIGTII
+1229 RQGESGKKLIGTI
-1243 SDLDRLN
+1243 SDVDRVN
-1250 LVTDKNPGTT
+1250 LFTDKNPGTT
-1260 KCYYSARTVVKYN
+1260 KCYYSARTVVRYN

-1286 TIMSGKIPKDPRL
+1286 TIMSGNIPKDPRL

-1332 IDGVSTYEV
+1332 IDGISTYEV

-1412 EIKKGKTAT
+1412 EIKKRKTAT

-1489 KGIFATIFDIILAPF
+1489 KGVFATIFDIILAPF

>member
-36 WASLFAPKAEAAGK
+36 WASLFAPKAEAEGK
-50 TYGIYTYEVGTDG
+50 LDCLEDMPLISESHYTGNQGDSCVFNLNKKGLPGIFNRYYGNGNVGIDG
-63 TVTITDCDGSVWGG
+63 TVYNNGFEVWIARWNGGDKISWASATFDIGGKYKTLTGKSSVIKGSANTTSYDTSVYFYNGETLLYSFRMTPDDYEKSFKVDVTGVSNLTVMVKDNKEAAGGTSFALYDLFFDNSYGDGEPPIIPSTAVEFNGHYYQVYDNSMTWTEAKEYCEKLGGHLVTITSIEENNYIKDLVVSNGKKNAYWLGASDSETEGVWKWVTGEPFEFSDWGTDEPNQDGEENYLELLVNAINYSLKWNDSNLNGG
-77 ATIPSQIDGKPVTS
+77 GGMVSLQNHGFICEWDEIPEP
-91 IGNWAFQSC
+91 
-100 IGLTDITIPNSVTS
+100 
-114 IGDGAFS
+114 
-121 NCGIKSITIP
+121 
-131 NGVTSIGDSAFEY
+131 
-144 CNSLT
+144 
-149 SITIPNSV
+149 
-157 TSIGNNA
+157 
-164 FHDCTGLT
+164 
-172 SITIPDGVT
+172 
-181 SIGDREFYNCNSLT
+181 
-195 SITIPNSVTS
+195 
-205 IGYEAFY
+205 
-212 HCNSLT
+212 
-218 SITIPNSVTSIGDS
+218 
-232 AFKYCSSLT
+232 
-241 SITIPNSVTSIGD
+241 
-254 SAFHDCNSLTSIT
+254 
-267 IPNSVTSIGSN
+267 GSN
-278 VFDNTGIYN
+278 
-287 DESNWENDVLYIG
+287 
-300 NYLIK
+300 
-305 AKSTLSGEYEIK
+305 
-317 NRAKCIANSA
+317 
-327 FFGCTSLTS
+327 
-336 ITIPNGVT
+336 
-344 SICNYAFKDCSS
+344 
-356 LTSVTIPN
+356 
-364 SVTSIGD
+364 
-371 WAFSGCNSLTS
+371 
-382 ITIPNSVTSIGD
+382 
-394 SAFWDC
+394 
-400 SSLTSVTIPDSV
+400 
-412 TSIGDWAFSDCNSL
+412 
-426 TSITIPDSVTSIGDS
+426 
-441 AFYGCNSL
+441 
-449 TSITIPN
+449 
-456 SVTSI
+456 
-461 GDDPFYVCRKLNQIN
+461 
-476 VDTANTAYSSVNGV
+476 
-490 LFNKEKTKLIRY
+490 
-502 PEGKTYTSYAIPSSV
+502 
-517 TNIGDSAFCECYRL
+517 
-531 TSITIPNSVTSIGDD
+531 
-546 AFSNCGIKSITIPNG
+546 
-561 VTSIGSGAFYDCR
+561 
-574 SLTSI
+574 
-579 TIPDSVTSI
+579 
-588 GNWAFKYCTG
+588 
-598 LKDVYY
+598 
-604 TGSKDDWKA
+604 
-613 ISVGSDNDN
+613 
-622 LLNATIHY
+622 
-630 NCTGEHGSTNNDP
+630 
-643 ASSAPFNQPTYIADI
+643 APFNQPTYIADI
-658 WSGNREKKTPE
+658 WSGNREEKTPE
-669 HEQLSWYYNGYK
+669 HESLSWYYNGYK

-694 AFKFWDGV
+694 AFKVWDGV
-702 KCVSNPANGAEIA
+702 KCISNPANGAKIA
-715 LKKEKQRE
+715 LDKEKQRE

-765 YGAEGIENFDDFYKK
+765 YGAEGIKTFEDFYKK
-780 YGKNNSNG
+780 YGEDTSSG

-868 ALSNVKNYCVSE
+868 ALGNVKNYCVSE
-880 MDALAGTMVR
+880 MNALSGTMVR

-910 LADMVPIAG
+910 LANMVPIAG

-973 SANRTTEAANAY
+973 SANKTTEAANAY
-985 IDSVRLYISVL
+985 IDSVRLYISAL

-1011 NDGLINGVANWIN
+1011 NDGLINGVSNWIN

-1039 IQKTNSDFVDLISI
+1039 IQKTNKEFVDLISI

-1085 TITQVKVDLSGKA
+1085 TITQVKIDLSGKA
-1098 TVYFD
+1098 TVYFN

-1111 KPVSGVQVQYK
+1111 KPISGVQVQYK

-1174 SEEYTALA
+1174 SEEYTTLA

-1192 RVGAIGVDVRV
+1192 KVGAIGVDVRV
-1203 RNNYFLST
+1203 KNNYFLST

-1220 VTTVEIYRR
+1220 VTTVEMYRR
-1229 RQGESEKKLIGTII
+1229 RQGESGKKLIGAI
-1243 SDLDRLN
+1243 SDVDRVN
-1250 LVTDKNPGTT
+1250 LFTDKNPGTT
-1260 KCYYSARTVVKYN
+1260 KCYYSARTVVRYN

-1286 TIMSGKIPKDPRL
+1286 TIMSGNIPKDPRL

-1332 IDGVSTYEV
+1332 IDGISTYEV

>member
-36 WASLFAPKAEAAGK
+36 WASLFAPKAEAEGK
-50 TYGIYTYEVGTDG
+50 LDCLEDMPLISESHYTGNQGDSCVFNLNKKGLPGIFNRYYGNGNVGIDG
-63 TVTITDCDGSVWGG
+63 TVYNNGFEVWIARWNGGDKISWASATFDIGGKYKTLTGKSSVIKGSANTSSYDTSVYFYNGETLLYSFRMTPDDYEKSFKVDVTGVSNLTVMVKDNKEAAGGTSFALYDLFFDNSYGDGEPPIIPSTAVEFNGHYYQVYDNSMTWTEAKEYCEKLGGHLVTITSIEENNYIKDLVVSNGKKNAYWLGASDSETEGVWKWVTGEPFEFSDWGTDEPNQDGEENYLELLVNAINYSLKWNDSNLNGG
-77 ATIPSQIDGKPVTS
+77 GGMVSLQNHGFICEWDEIPEP
-91 IGNWAFQSC
+91 
-100 IGLTDITIPNSVTS
+100 
-114 IGDGAFS
+114 
-121 NCGIKSITIP
+121 
-131 NGVTSIGDSAFEY
+131 
-144 CNSLT
+144 
-149 SITIPNSV
+149 
-157 TSIGNNA
+157 
-164 FHDCTGLT
+164 
-172 SITIPDGVT
+172 
-181 SIGDREFYNCNSLT
+181 
-195 SITIPNSVTS
+195 
-205 IGYEAFY
+205 
-212 HCNSLT
+212 
-218 SITIPNSVTSIGDS
+218 
-232 AFKYCSSLT
+232 
-241 SITIPNSVTSIGD
+241 
-254 SAFHDCNSLTSIT
+254 
-267 IPNSVTSIGSN
+267 GSN
-278 VFDNTGIYN
+278 
-287 DESNWENDVLYIG
+287 
-300 NYLIK
+300 
-305 AKSTLSGEYEIK
+305 
-317 NRAKCIANSA
+317 
-327 FFGCTSLTS
+327 
-336 ITIPNGVT
+336 
-344 SICNYAFKDCSS
+344 
-356 LTSVTIPN
+356 
-364 SVTSIGD
+364 
-371 WAFSGCNSLTS
+371 
-382 ITIPNSVTSIGD
+382 
-394 SAFWDC
+394 
-400 SSLTSVTIPDSV
+400 
-412 TSIGDWAFSDCNSL
+412 
-426 TSITIPDSVTSIGDS
+426 
-441 AFYGCNSL
+441 
-449 TSITIPN
+449 
-456 SVTSI
+456 
-461 GDDPFYVCRKLNQIN
+461 
-476 VDTANTAYSSVNGV
+476 
-490 LFNKEKTKLIRY
+490 
-502 PEGKTYTSYAIPSSV
+502 
-517 TNIGDSAFCECYRL
+517 
-531 TSITIPNSVTSIGDD
+531 
-546 AFSNCGIKSITIPNG
+546 
-561 VTSIGSGAFYDCR
+561 
-574 SLTSI
+574 
-579 TIPDSVTSI
+579 
-588 GNWAFKYCTG
+588 
-598 LKDVYY
+598 
-604 TGSKDDWKA
+604 
-613 ISVGSDNDN
+613 
-622 LLNATIHY
+622 
-630 NCTGEHGSTNNDP
+630 
-643 ASSAPFNQPTYIADI
+643 APFNQPTYIADI
-658 WSGNREKKTPE
+658 WSGNREEKTPE
-669 HEQLSWYYNGYK
+669 HESLSWYYNGYK

-694 AFKFWDGV
+694 AFKVWDGV
-702 KCVSNPANGAEIA
+702 KCISNPANGAKIA
-715 LKKEKQRE
+715 LDKEKQRE

-765 YGAEGIENFDDFYKK
+765 YGAEGIKTFEDFYKK
-780 YGKNNSNG
+780 YGEDTSSG

-868 ALSNVKNYCVSE
+868 ALGNVKNYCVSE
-880 MDALAGTMVR
+880 MNALSGTMVR

-910 LADMVPIAG
+910 LANMVPIAG

-973 SANRTTEAANAY
+973 SANKTTEAANAY
-985 IDSVRLYISVL
+985 IDSVRLYISAL

-1011 NDGLINGVANWIN
+1011 NDGLINGVSNWIN

-1039 IQKTNSDFVDLISI
+1039 IQKTNKEFVDLISI

-1085 TITQVKVDLSGKA
+1085 TITQVKIDLSGKA
-1098 TVYFD
+1098 TVYFN

-1111 KPVSGVQVQYK
+1111 KPISGVQVQYK

-1174 SEEYTALA
+1174 SEEYTTLA

-1192 RVGAIGVDVRV
+1192 KVGAIGVDVRV
-1203 RNNYFLST
+1203 KNNYFLST

-1229 RQGESEKKLIGTII
+1229 RQGESGKKLIGAI
-1243 SDLDRLN
+1243 SDVDRVN
-1250 LVTDKNPGTT
+1250 LFTDKNPGTT
-1260 KCYYSARTVVKYN
+1260 KCYYSARTVVRYN

-1286 TIMSGKIPKDPRL
+1286 TIMSGNIPKDPRL

-1332 IDGVSTYEV
+1332 IDGISTYEV

>member
-21 MVLGVAPLSEFAGVD
+21 MVLGVAPLSELAGVD
-36 WASLFAPKAEAAGK
+36 WASLFAPKAEAAESKSFKDG
-50 TYGIYTYEVGTDG
+50 YYTYTVENGEATITECDKSIAGAVTIPDKLGG
-63 TVTITDCDGSVWGG
+63 YTVTKIKSY
-77 ATIPSQIDGKPVTS
+77 
-91 IGNWAFQSC
+91 AFYSC
-100 IGLTDITIPNSVTS
+100 WNIE
-114 IGDGAFS
+114 
-121 NCGIKSITIP
+121 SITIP
-131 NGVTSIGDSAFEY
+131 AGVKEIYDDSFKMCWQLSNIFVSPENKNFA
-144 CNSLT
+144 SM
-149 SITIPNSV
+149 
-157 TSIGNNA
+157 
-164 FHDCTGLT
+164 
-172 SITIPDGVT
+172 DGV
-181 SIGDREFYNCNSLT
+181 LT
-195 SITIPNSVTS
+195 D
-205 IGYEAFY
+205 Y
-212 HCNSLT
+212 
-218 SITIPNSVTSIGDS
+218 
-232 AFKYCSSLT
+232 K
-241 SITIPNSVTSIGD
+241 
-254 SAFHDCNSLTSIT
+254 
-267 IPNSVTSIGSN
+267 
-278 VFDNTGIYN
+278 
-287 DESNWENDVLYIG
+287 
-300 NYLIK
+300 
-305 AKSTLSGEYEIK
+305 K
-317 NRAKCIANSA
+317 NKI
-327 FFGCTSLTS
+327 
-336 ITIPNGVT
+336 
-344 SICNYAFKDCSS
+344 
-356 LTSVTIPN
+356 
-364 SVTSIGD
+364 
-371 WAFSGCNSLTS
+371 
-382 ITIPNSVTSIGD
+382 
-394 SAFWDC
+394 
-400 SSLTSVTIPDSV
+400 
-412 TSIGDWAFSDCNSL
+412 
-426 TSITIPDSVTSIGDS
+426 
-441 AFYGCNSL
+441 
-449 TSITIPN
+449 
-456 SVTSI
+456 
-461 GDDPFYVCRKLNQIN
+461 
-476 VDTANTAYSSVNGV
+476 
-490 LFNKEKTKLIRY
+490 IRY
-502 PEGKTYTSYAIPSSV
+502 PEGKKESKYEIPSNISEIGTYAFEGNGWLSEVSIPNTVKRIERAAFNGCCIKKLYIDCCLPEESGSWCKLGFLLKLEEVSIGPNAKNIGELFFGSIGQDIWPFYSSLLTINLDAKNRNYTVYDGVLYNNNKTKLILYPNADSRSSFIMPETVEEVQSGEVLRYAKNLRYLHLSKNFVKASYDEGDYNNIAEAAFNFSGNLWTGLLPLALRQIDVSDGHPFLKSVDGILYSKDMKVLCLYPSNRESSNYHIPDTVCAISYSAFIGCKNLNLYFPKDFGKHVLASEFASNFDTGSIEDIFNCSSFSGFYVPEGDELLSSENGVLYNKDKTELLKYPIDKDEELFEIPSSV
-517 TNIGDSAFCECYRL
+517 KRVEYFALYSYEMSKTFH
-531 TSITIPNSVTSIGDD
+531 
-546 AFSNCGIKSITIPNG
+546 
-561 VTSIGSGAFYDCR
+561 
-574 SLTSI
+574 
-579 TIPDSVTSI
+579 PDY
-588 GNWAFKYCTG
+588 YC
-598 LKDVYY
+598 LVAPK
-604 TGSKDDWKA
+604 
-613 ISVGSDNDN
+613 
-622 LLNATIHY
+622 ATIHVGEKLFESPDFSY
-630 NCTGEHGSTNNDP
+630 KLELPNGIKFCTKRTDLSEKYKNELEKYIEEAKSEIKEAESYLKQFDDLRKNGVINDYIFELIDEEYKFVTTGVRFP
-643 ASSAPFNQPTYIADI
+643 QLTFCSHDSPPFNQPTYIADI
-658 WSGNREKKTPE
+658 WSGNRKEKTPE

-694 AFKFWDGV
+694 AFKVWDGV
-702 KCVSNPANGAEIA
+702 KCISNPANGAKIA
-715 LKKEKQRE
+715 LDKEKQRE

-743 STSAASDLVGW
+743 STSAARDLVGW

-765 YGAEGIENFDDFYKK
+765 YGAEGIKTFEDFYKK
-780 YGKNNSNG
+780 YGKDTSNG
-788 KKKTKALVEAAYADY
+788 KTKTKALVEAAYEDY

-868 ALSNVKNYCVSE
+868 ALGNVKNYCVSE
-880 MDALAGTMVR
+880 MNALSGTMVR

-973 SANRTTEAANAY
+973 SANKTTEAANAY

-996 NLDAENGRKFCKTAC
+996 NLDAENGRKFCETAC

-1039 IQKTNSDFVDLISI
+1039 IQKSNKEFIDLISI

-1085 TITQVKVDLSGKA
+1085 TITQVKIDLSGKA
-1098 TVYFD
+1098 TVYFN

-1122 KNNGSYSMLADLAN
+1122 KNNGSYSMLANLAN

-1174 SEEYTALA
+1174 SEEYTTLA

-1192 RVGAIGVDVRV
+1192 KVGAIGVDVRV
-1203 RNNYFLST
+1203 KNNYFLST

-1229 RQGESEKKLIGTII
+1229 RQGESGKKLIGAI
-1243 SDLDRLN
+1243 SDVDRVN
-1250 LVTDKNPGTT
+1250 LFTDKNPGTT
-1260 KCYYSARTVVKYN
+1260 KCYYSARTVVRYN

-1286 TIMSGKIPKDPRL
+1286 TIMSGNIPKDPRL

-1332 IDGVSTYEV
+1332 IDGISTYEV

-1489 KGIFATIFDIILAPF
+1489 KGVFATIFDIILAPF

>member
-36 WASLFAPKAEAAGK
+36 WASFFAPKAEAEGK
-50 TYGIYTYEVGTDG
+50 TYGIYTYEVSSDNK
-63 TVTITDCDGSVWGG
+63 VTITDCKGSAKG
-77 ATIPSQIDGKPVTS
+77 AITIPSEIDGKPVTS
-91 IGNWAFQSC
+91 IGPSAFYKCTGLTSITIPNSVTSIGSWAFHNC
-100 IGLTDITIPNSVTS
+100 TGLTSITIPNSVTSIGSLAFIGCTGLTSITIPNSVTSIGNGAFYGCTGLTSITIPNSVTS
-114 IGDGAFS
+114 IGDEAFVD
-121 NCGIKSITIP
+121 CT
-131 NGVTSIGDSAFEY
+131 
-144 CNSLT
+144 SLT

-157 TSIGNNA
+157 TSIGERA
-164 FHDCTGLT
+164 FEHCAGLT
-172 SITIPDGVT
+172 NITIPNSVT
-181 SIGDREFYNCNSLT
+181 SIGESAFANCTSLT

-205 IGYEAFY
+205 IGAFAFIGCTGLTSITIPNSVTSIEASAFDG
-212 HCNSLT
+212 CTGLT
-218 SITIPNSVTSIGDS
+218 SITIPNSVTSIGGW
-232 AFKYCSSLT
+232 AFNGCT
-241 SITIPNSVTSIGD
+241 G
-254 SAFHDCNSLTSIT
+254 LTSIT
-267 IPNSVTSIGSN
+267 IPNSVTSIGSLA
-278 VFDNTGIYN
+278 FD
-287 DESNWENDVLYIG
+287 
-300 NYLIK
+300 
-305 AKSTLSGEYEIK
+305 
-317 NRAKCIANSA
+317 
-327 FFGCTSLTS
+327 GCTGLRSITISNSVTSIGYGTFWGCTGLTS
-336 ITIPNGVT
+336 I
-344 SICNYAFKDCSS
+344 
-356 LTSVTIPN
+356 TIPN
-364 SVTSIGD
+364 SVTSIENS
-371 WAFSGCNSLTS
+371 AFYECTGLTS
-382 ITIPNSVTSIGD
+382 ITIPNSVTSIGGL
-394 SAFWDC
+394 AF
-400 SSLTSVTIPDSV
+400 
-412 TSIGDWAFSDCNSL
+412 G
-426 TSITIPDSVTSIGDS
+426 G
-441 AFYGCNSL
+441 
-449 TSITIPN
+449 
-456 SVTSI
+456 
-461 GDDPFYVCRKLNQIN
+461 
-476 VDTANTAYSSVNGV
+476 
-490 LFNKEKTKLIRY
+490 
-502 PEGKTYTSYAIPSSV
+502 
-517 TNIGDSAFCECYRL
+517 
-531 TSITIPNSVTSIGDD
+531 
-546 AFSNCGIKSITIPNG
+546 
-561 VTSIGSGAFYDCR
+561 
-574 SLTSI
+574 
-579 TIPDSVTSI
+579 
-588 GNWAFKYCTG
+588 CTG

-613 ISVGSDNDN
+613 ISVGSDNGK

-630 NCTGEHGSTNNDP
+630 NCTGEHGSTNNEP
-643 ASSAPFNQPTYIADI
+643 GSSAPFNQPTYIADI
-658 WSGNREKKTPE
+658 WSGNREEKTPE
-669 HEQLSWYYNGYK
+669 HESLSWYYNGYT

-780 YGKNNSNG
+780 YGKDNSSG

-1011 NDGLINGVANWIN
+1011 NDGLINGVSNWIN

-1039 IQKTNSDFVDLISI
+1039 IQKSNKEFVDLISI

-1085 TITQVKVDLSGKA
+1085 TITQVKIDLSGKA

-1174 SEEYTALA
+1174 SEEYTTLA

-1192 RVGAIGVDVRV
+1192 KVGAIGVDVRV
-1203 RNNYFLST
+1203 KNNYFLST

-1229 RQGESEKKLIGTII
+1229 RQGESGKKLIGTI
-1243 SDLDRLN
+1243 SDVDRVN
-1250 LVTDKNPGTT
+1250 LFTDKNPGTT
-1260 KCYYSARTVVKYN
+1260 KCYYSARTVVRYN

-1286 TIMSGKIPKDPRL
+1286 TIMSGNIPKDPRL

-1332 IDGVSTYEV
+1332 IDGISTYEV

-1489 KGIFATIFDIILAPF
+1489 KGVFATIFDIILAPF

>member
-1 MKTKR
+1 MPLISESHYTGNQGDSCVFNLNR
-6 KNIFKSLLALTLALI
+6 KGLPGIDNKYYRNGN
-21 MVLGVAPLSEFAGVD
+21 VGVD
-36 WASLFAPKAEAAGK
+36 GTVYNNGFEVWIARWNFGDKISWASATFDIGGKYKTLTGKSSVIKGSTNTTSYDTSVYFYNGETLLYSFRMTPDDYEKSFKVDVTGVSNLTVMVKDNKEAAG
-50 TYGIYTYEVGTDG
+50 GTSFALYDLFFDSSSDG
-63 TVTITDCDGSVWGG
+63 GELPDIPSTAVKFNGHYYQVYDNSMTWTEAKEYCEKLGGHLVTITSIEENNYIKDLVVSNGKKNAYWLGASDSETEGVWKWVTGEPFEFSDWGTGEPSQDGEENYLELLVNALNYSLKWNDSNLNGGGGMVSLQNHGFICEWDGSSKPGG
-77 ATIPSQIDGKPVTS
+77 SEP
-91 IGNWAFQSC
+91 
-100 IGLTDITIPNSVTS
+100 
-114 IGDGAFS
+114 
-121 NCGIKSITIP
+121 
-131 NGVTSIGDSAFEY
+131 
-144 CNSLT
+144 
-149 SITIPNSV
+149 
-157 TSIGNNA
+157 
-164 FHDCTGLT
+164 
-172 SITIPDGVT
+172 
-181 SIGDREFYNCNSLT
+181 
-195 SITIPNSVTS
+195 
-205 IGYEAFY
+205 
-212 HCNSLT
+212 
-218 SITIPNSVTSIGDS
+218 
-232 AFKYCSSLT
+232 
-241 SITIPNSVTSIGD
+241 
-254 SAFHDCNSLTSIT
+254 
-267 IPNSVTSIGSN
+267 GSN
-278 VFDNTGIYN
+278 
-287 DESNWENDVLYIG
+287 
-300 NYLIK
+300 
-305 AKSTLSGEYEIK
+305 
-317 NRAKCIANSA
+317 
-327 FFGCTSLTS
+327 
-336 ITIPNGVT
+336 
-344 SICNYAFKDCSS
+344 
-356 LTSVTIPN
+356 
-364 SVTSIGD
+364 
-371 WAFSGCNSLTS
+371 
-382 ITIPNSVTSIGD
+382 
-394 SAFWDC
+394 
-400 SSLTSVTIPDSV
+400 
-412 TSIGDWAFSDCNSL
+412 
-426 TSITIPDSVTSIGDS
+426 
-441 AFYGCNSL
+441 
-449 TSITIPN
+449 
-456 SVTSI
+456 
-461 GDDPFYVCRKLNQIN
+461 
-476 VDTANTAYSSVNGV
+476 
-490 LFNKEKTKLIRY
+490 
-502 PEGKTYTSYAIPSSV
+502 
-517 TNIGDSAFCECYRL
+517 
-531 TSITIPNSVTSIGDD
+531 
-546 AFSNCGIKSITIPNG
+546 
-561 VTSIGSGAFYDCR
+561 
-574 SLTSI
+574 
-579 TIPDSVTSI
+579 
-588 GNWAFKYCTG
+588 
-598 LKDVYY
+598 
-604 TGSKDDWKA
+604 
-613 ISVGSDNDN
+613 
-622 LLNATIHY
+622 
-630 NCTGEHGSTNNDP
+630 
-643 ASSAPFNQPTYIADI
+643 APFNQPTYIADI
-658 WSGNREKKTPE
+658 WSGNRKEKTPE

-765 YGAEGIENFDDFYKK
+765 YGAEGIKTFEDFYNK
-780 YGKNNSNG
+780 YGKDNSSG
-788 KKKTKALVEAAYADY
+788 KKKTKALVEAAYEDY
-803 QQDVGAV
+803 RQDVGAV

-910 LADMVPIAG
+910 LANMVPIAG

-929 AVGEGICNMLFS
+929 AAGEGICNMLFS

-973 SANRTTEAANAY
+973 SANKTTEAANAY

-996 NLDAENGRKFCKTAC
+996 NLDAENGRKFCETAC
-1011 NDGLINGVANWIN
+1011 NDGLINGVSNWIN

-1039 IQKTNSDFVDLISI
+1039 IQKSNKEFIDLISI

-1085 TITQVKVDLSGKA
+1085 TITQVKIDLSGKA
-1098 TVYFD
+1098 TVYFN

-1136 PYAKS
+1136 PCAKS

-1174 SEEYTALA
+1174 SEEYTTLA

-1192 RVGAIGVDVRV
+1192 KVGAIGVDVRV
-1203 RNNYFLST
+1203 KNNYFLST

-1229 RQGESEKKLIGTII
+1229 RQGESGKKLIGTI
-1243 SDLDRLN
+1243 SDVDRVN
-1250 LVTDKNPGTT
+1250 LFTDKNPGTT
-1260 KCYYSARTVVKYN
+1260 KCYYSARTVVRYN

-1286 TIMSGKIPKDPRL
+1286 TIMSGNIPKDPRL

-1332 IDGVSTYEV
+1332 IDGISTYEV

-1489 KGIFATIFDIILAPF
+1489 KGVFATIFDIILAPF

>member
-21 MVLGVAPLSEFAGVD
+21 MVLGVAPISELAGVD
-36 WASLFAPKAEAAGK
+36 WASLFAPKAEAEGKTYKVGDIIEFGSYPQSKVSDSSLVSALNKVLKNWVSYGYYSGDGSSGSMKPGDWMKYADFTYNGTKYRAVTFSQYRPYSTCNPSSAGK
-50 TYGIYTYEVGTDG
+50 TYQDNNGYSPNDIYYFKYEPLKWRVLDPSTGLVLCESIIDSQAYSN
-63 TVTITDCDGSVWGG
+63 TIYSYGNDPYYNQSAYWNDAEHTHYANDY
-77 ATIPSQIDGKPVTS
+77 ATSS
-91 IGNWAFQSC
+91 IRAWLNDDFYN
-100 IGLTDITIPNSVTS
+100 T
-114 IGDGAFS
+114 AFS
-121 NCGIKSITIP
+121 SSQKASI
-131 NGVTSIGDSAFEY
+131 
-144 CNSLT
+144 LT
-149 SITIPNSV
+149 SELDNKAYS
-157 TSIGNNA
+157 TSRSK
-164 FHDCTGLT
+164 F
-172 SITIPDGVT
+172 
-181 SIGDREFYNCNSLT
+181 
-195 SITIPNSVTS
+195 
-205 IGYEAFY
+205 
-212 HCNSLT
+212 
-218 SITIPNSVTSIGDS
+218 DS
-232 AFKYCSSLT
+232 ETTYDKIFL
-241 SITIPNSVTSIGD
+241 
-254 SAFHDCNSLTSIT
+254 
-267 IPNSVTSIGSN
+267 
-278 VFDNTGIYN
+278 
-287 DESNWENDVLYIG
+287 
-300 NYLIK
+300 
-305 AKSTLSGEYEIK
+305 LSWSEM
-317 NRAKCIANSA
+317 
-327 FFGCTSLTS
+327 
-336 ITIPNGVT
+336 
-344 SICNYAFKDCSS
+344 
-356 LTSVTIPN
+356 
-364 SVTSIGD
+364 
-371 WAFSGCNSLTS
+371 
-382 ITIPNSVTSIGD
+382 
-394 SAFWDC
+394 
-400 SSLTSVTIPDSV
+400 
-412 TSIGDWAFSDCNSL
+412 
-426 TSITIPDSVTSIGDS
+426 
-441 AFYGCNSL
+441 
-449 TSITIPN
+449 
-456 SVTSI
+456 
-461 GDDPFYVCRKLNQIN
+461 Q
-476 VDTANTAYSSVNGV
+476 NTAYGFSIDTASDPTRQAKGTDYAKCQGLDVDSSSGCSN
-490 LFNKEKTKLIRY
+490 
-502 PEGKTYTSYAIPSSV
+502 
-517 TNIGDSAFCECYRL
+517 YRL
-531 TSITIPNSVTSIGDD
+531 RSAGYSSDSPCKVYSDGVIGIFWYVDRTD
-546 AFSNCGIKSITIPNG
+546 SGVRPALKISNLASGTFESG
-561 VTSIGSGAFYDCR
+561 GSE
-574 SLTSI
+574 
-579 TIPDSVTSI
+579 P
-588 GNWAFKYCTG
+588 
-598 LKDVYY
+598 
-604 TGSKDDWKA
+604 GS
-613 ISVGSDNDN
+613 N
-622 LLNATIHY
+622 
-630 NCTGEHGSTNNDP
+630 
-643 ASSAPFNQPTYIADI
+643 APFNQPTYIADI
-658 WSGNREKKTPE
+658 WSGNREEKTPE

-694 AFKFWDGV
+694 AFKVWDGV
-702 KCVSNPANGAEIA
+702 KCISNPANGAKIA
-715 LKKEKQRE
+715 LDKEKQRE
-723 LIIFDAIRDVLGSP
+723 LIIFDAIRDVLGSQ

-780 YGKNNSNG
+780 YGEDTSSG

-803 QQDVGAV
+803 RQDVGAV

-815 LLTCVD
+815 ILTCVD

-880 MDALAGTMVR
+880 MNALSGTMVR

-910 LADMVPIAG
+910 LANMVPIAG
-919 PIIKGVKIGA
+919 PIIKGVQIGA

-961 ARKASLSLQKKY
+961 ARKVSMSLQKKY
-973 SANRTTEAANAY
+973 SANKTTEAANAY
-985 IDSVRLYISVL
+985 IDSVRLYISAL

-1011 NDGLINGVANWIN
+1011 NDGLINGVSNWIN

-1039 IQKTNSDFVDLISI
+1039 IQKSNKEFVDLISI

-1085 TITQVKVDLSGKA
+1085 TITQVKIDLSGKA
-1098 TVYFD
+1098 TVYFN

-1174 SEEYTALA
+1174 SEEYTTLA

-1192 RVGAIGVDVRV
+1192 KVGAIGVDVRV
-1203 RNNYFLST
+1203 KNNYFLST

-1229 RQGESEKKLIGTII
+1229 RQGESGKKLIGTI
-1243 SDLDRLN
+1243 SDVDRVN
-1250 LVTDKNPGTT
+1250 LFTDKNPGTT
-1260 KCYYSARTVVKYN
+1260 KCYYSARTVVRYN

-1286 TIMSGKIPKDPRL
+1286 TIMSGNIPKDPRL

-1332 IDGVSTYEV
+1332 IDGISTYEV

-1421 ISINSGNLS
+1421 ISINFGNLS

-1489 KGIFATIFDIILAPF
+1489 KGVFATIFDIILAPF
-1504 RAIINLF
+1504 RAITNLF

>member
-21 MVLGVAPLSEFAGVD
+21 MVLGVAPISELAGVD
-36 WASLFAPKAEAAGK
+36 WATLFAPKAEAEGK
-50 TYGIYTYEVGTDG
+50 LDCLEDMPLISESHYTGNQGDSCVFNLNKKGLPGIFNRYYGNGNVGIDG
-63 TVTITDCDGSVWGG
+63 TVYNNGFEVWIARWNGG
-77 ATIPSQIDGKPVTS
+77 DKISWASATFDIGGKYKT
-91 IGNWAFQSC
+91 
-100 IGLTDITIPNSVTS
+100 LT
-114 IGDGAFS
+114 G
-121 NCGIKSITIP
+121 K
-131 NGVTSIGDSAFEY
+131 
-144 CNSLT
+144 
-149 SITIPNSV
+149 
-157 TSIGNNA
+157 
-164 FHDCTGLT
+164 
-172 SITIPDGVT
+172 
-181 SIGDREFYNCNSLT
+181 
-195 SITIPNSVTS
+195 
-205 IGYEAFY
+205 
-212 HCNSLT
+212 
-218 SITIPNSVTSIGDS
+218 
-232 AFKYCSSLT
+232 
-241 SITIPNSVTSIGD
+241 
-254 SAFHDCNSLTSIT
+254 
-267 IPNSVTSIGSN
+267 
-278 VFDNTGIYN
+278 
-287 DESNWENDVLYIG
+287 
-300 NYLIK
+300 
-305 AKSTLSGEYEIK
+305 
-317 NRAKCIANSA
+317 
-327 FFGCTSLTS
+327 
-336 ITIPNGVT
+336 
-344 SICNYAFKDCSS
+344 
-356 LTSVTIPN
+356 
-364 SVTSIGD
+364 
-371 WAFSGCNSLTS
+371 
-382 ITIPNSVTSIGD
+382 
-394 SAFWDC
+394 
-400 SSLTSVTIPDSV
+400 
-412 TSIGDWAFSDCNSL
+412 
-426 TSITIPDSVTSIGDS
+426 
-441 AFYGCNSL
+441 
-449 TSITIPN
+449 
-456 SVTSI
+456 
-461 GDDPFYVCRKLNQIN
+461 
-476 VDTANTAYSSVNGV
+476 SSV
-490 LFNKEKTKLIRY
+490 
-502 PEGKTYTSYAIPSSV
+502 
-517 TNIGDSAFCECYRL
+517 
-531 TSITIPNSVTSIGDD
+531 
-546 AFSNCGIKSITIPNG
+546 IK
-561 VTSIGSGAFYDCR
+561 
-574 SLTSI
+574 
-579 TIPDSVTSI
+579 
-588 GNWAFKYCTG
+588 
-598 LKDVYY
+598 
-604 TGSKDDWKA
+604 
-613 ISVGSDNDN
+613 
-622 LLNATIHY
+622 
-630 NCTGEHGSTNNDP
+630 GSTNTTSYDTSVYFYNGETLLYSFRMTPDDYEKSFKVDVTGVSNLTVMVKDNKEAAGGTSFALYDLFFDGSSDGEKHFNIPSTAVEFNGHYYQVYDNSMTWTEAKEYCEKLGGHLVTITTADEQSFVESIIKNGTKSCYWLGGTDEEAEGNWKWITGEAFSYTHWGKDMPDNWETENYLMMFREDHPSKPGNTFGYWNDLKDDCTCKGTP
-643 ASSAPFNQPTYIADI
+643 FFRKDEFGLICEWDEIPEPGSSAPFNQPTYIADI
-658 WSGNREKKTPE
+658 WSGNRKEKTPE

-694 AFKFWDGV
+694 AFKVWDGV
-702 KCVSNPANGAEIA
+702 KCISNPANGAKIA
-715 LKKEKQRE
+715 LDKEKQRE

-743 STSAASDLVGW
+743 STSAARDLVGW

-765 YGAEGIENFDDFYKK
+765 YGAEGIKTFEDFYNK
-780 YGKNNSNG
+780 YGKDTSNG
-788 KKKTKALVEAAYADY
+788 KTKTKALVEAAYEDY

-868 ALSNVKNYCVSE
+868 ALGNVKNYCVSE
-880 MDALAGTMVR
+880 MNALSGTMVR

-905 DFWDD
+905 DFWGD
-910 LADMVPIAG
+910 LASMVPIAG
-919 PIIKGVKIGA
+919 PIIKGVQIGA
-929 AVGEGICNMLFS
+929 AAGEGICNMLFS

-961 ARKASLSLQKKY
+961 ARKASMSLQKKY

-996 NLDAENGRKFCKTAC
+996 NLDAENGRKFCETAC
-1011 NDGLINGVANWIN
+1011 NDGLINGVSNWIN

-1039 IQKTNSDFVDLISI
+1039 IQKSNKEFIDLISI

-1067 EMYDTLCQ
+1067 RMYDTLCQ

-1085 TITQVKVDLSGKA
+1085 TITQVKIDLSGKA
-1098 TVYFD
+1098 TVYFN

-1122 KNNGSYSMLADLAN
+1122 KNNGSYSMLANLAN

-1174 SEEYTALA
+1174 SEEYTTLA

-1192 RVGAIGVDVRV
+1192 KVGAIGVDVRV
-1203 RNNYFLST
+1203 KNNYFLST

-1229 RQGESEKKLIGTII
+1229 RQGESGNKLIGTI
-1243 SDLDRLN
+1243 SDVDRVN
-1250 LVTDKNPGTT
+1250 LFTDKNPGTT
-1260 KCYYSARTVVKYN
+1260 KCYYSARTVVRYN

-1286 TIMSGKIPKDPRL
+1286 TIMSGNIPKDPRL

-1332 IDGVSTYEV
+1332 IDGISTYEV

-1421 ISINSGNLS
+1421 ISINSDNLS

-1452 TSCEVKANSKGSAT
+1452 TSCEVKANSKGNAT

-1480 DTFEIEAKS
+1480 DSFEIEAKS
-1489 KGIFATIFDIILAPF
+1489 KGVFATIFDIILAPF

>member
-36 WASLFAPKAEAAGK
+36 WASLFAPKAEAEGNLDCLEDMPLISESHYTGNQGDSCVFNLNRKGLPGIDKKYYRNGNVGIDGAVYNNGFEVWIARWNFGDNISWASATFDIGGKYKTLTGKSSVIKGSTNTTSYDTSVYFYNGETLLYSFRMTPDDYEKSFKVDVTGVSNLTVMVKDNKEAAGG
-50 TYGIYTYEVGTDG
+50 TSFALYDLFFDNSYGDG
-63 TVTITDCDGSVWGG
+63 EPPIIPSTAVEFNGHYYQVYDNSMTWTEAKEYCEKLGGHLVTITSIEENNYIKDLVVSNGKKNAYWLGASDSETEGVWKWVTGEPFEFSDWGTDEPNQDGEENYLELLVNAINYSLKWNDSNLNGG
-77 ATIPSQIDGKPVTS
+77 GGMVSLQNHGFICEWDEIPES
-91 IGNWAFQSC
+91 
-100 IGLTDITIPNSVTS
+100 
-114 IGDGAFS
+114 
-121 NCGIKSITIP
+121 
-131 NGVTSIGDSAFEY
+131 
-144 CNSLT
+144 
-149 SITIPNSV
+149 
-157 TSIGNNA
+157 
-164 FHDCTGLT
+164 
-172 SITIPDGVT
+172 
-181 SIGDREFYNCNSLT
+181 
-195 SITIPNSVTS
+195 
-205 IGYEAFY
+205 
-212 HCNSLT
+212 
-218 SITIPNSVTSIGDS
+218 
-232 AFKYCSSLT
+232 
-241 SITIPNSVTSIGD
+241 
-254 SAFHDCNSLTSIT
+254 
-267 IPNSVTSIGSN
+267 GSN
-278 VFDNTGIYN
+278 
-287 DESNWENDVLYIG
+287 
-300 NYLIK
+300 
-305 AKSTLSGEYEIK
+305 
-317 NRAKCIANSA
+317 
-327 FFGCTSLTS
+327 
-336 ITIPNGVT
+336 
-344 SICNYAFKDCSS
+344 
-356 LTSVTIPN
+356 
-364 SVTSIGD
+364 
-371 WAFSGCNSLTS
+371 
-382 ITIPNSVTSIGD
+382 
-394 SAFWDC
+394 
-400 SSLTSVTIPDSV
+400 
-412 TSIGDWAFSDCNSL
+412 
-426 TSITIPDSVTSIGDS
+426 
-441 AFYGCNSL
+441 
-449 TSITIPN
+449 
-456 SVTSI
+456 
-461 GDDPFYVCRKLNQIN
+461 
-476 VDTANTAYSSVNGV
+476 
-490 LFNKEKTKLIRY
+490 
-502 PEGKTYTSYAIPSSV
+502 
-517 TNIGDSAFCECYRL
+517 
-531 TSITIPNSVTSIGDD
+531 
-546 AFSNCGIKSITIPNG
+546 
-561 VTSIGSGAFYDCR
+561 
-574 SLTSI
+574 
-579 TIPDSVTSI
+579 
-588 GNWAFKYCTG
+588 
-598 LKDVYY
+598 
-604 TGSKDDWKA
+604 
-613 ISVGSDNDN
+613 
-622 LLNATIHY
+622 
-630 NCTGEHGSTNNDP
+630 
-643 ASSAPFNQPTYIADI
+643 APFNQPTYIADI
-658 WSGNREKKTPE
+658 WSGNRKEKTPE

-780 YGKNNSNG
+780 YGKDNSSG
-788 KKKTKALVEAAYADY
+788 KKKTKALVEAAYEDY

-868 ALSNVKNYCVSE
+868 ALGNVKNYCVSE
-880 MDALAGTMVR
+880 MNALSGTMVR

-910 LADMVPIAG
+910 LANMVPIAG

-973 SANRTTEAANAY
+973 SANKTTEAANAY
-985 IDSVRLYISVL
+985 IDSVRLYISAL

-1011 NDGLINGVANWIN
+1011 NDGLINGVSNWIN

-1085 TITQVKVDLSGKA
+1085 TITQVKIDLSGKA
-1098 TVYFD
+1098 TVYFN

-1174 SEEYTALA
+1174 SEEYTTLA

-1192 RVGAIGVDVRV
+1192 KVGAIGVDVRV
-1203 RNNYFLST
+1203 KNNYFLST

-1229 RQGESEKKLIGTII
+1229 RQGESGKKLIGTI
-1243 SDLDRLN
+1243 SDVDRVN
-1250 LVTDKNPGTT
+1250 LFTDKNPGTT
-1260 KCYYSARTVVKYN
+1260 KCYYSARTVVRYN

-1286 TIMSGKIPKDPRL
+1286 TIMSGNIPKDPRL

-1332 IDGVSTYEV
+1332 IDGISTYEV

-1489 KGIFATIFDIILAPF
+1489 KGVFATIFDIILAPF

>member
-21 MVLGVAPLSEFAGVD
+21 MVLGVAPLNELAGVD
-36 WASLFAPKAEAAGK
+36 FASLFAPKAEAEGK
-50 TYGIYTYEVGTDG
+50 TYGIYTYEVSSDNK
-63 TVTITDCDGSVWGG
+63 VTITNCKGSAKG
-77 ATIPSQIDGKPVTS
+77 AITIPSEIDGKPVTS
-91 IGNWAFQSC
+91 VGDGAFGEC
-100 IGLTDITIPNSVTS
+100 TGLTSITIPNSVTS
-114 IGDGAFS
+114 IGRGAFGR
-121 NCGIKSITIP
+121 CTGLTSITIP
-131 NGVTSIGDSAFEY
+131 DSVTSIGDEAFWD
-144 CNSLT
+144 CTSLT

-157 TSIGNNA
+157 TSIGNDA
-164 FHDCTGLT
+164 FFSCSRLT
-172 SITIPDGVT
+172 RITIPNSVT
-181 SIGDREFYNCNSLT
+181 SIGNGAFWGCTGLT

-205 IGYEAFY
+205 IGNGAFAN
-212 HCNSLT
+212 CTSLR
-218 SITIPNSVTSIGDS
+218 SITISNSVTSIGGS
-232 AFKYCSSLT
+232 AF
-241 SITIPNSVTSIGD
+241 
-254 SAFHDCNSLTSIT
+254 
-267 IPNSVTSIGSN
+267 
-278 VFDNTGIYN
+278 
-287 DESNWENDVLYIG
+287 
-300 NYLIK
+300 
-305 AKSTLSGEYEIK
+305 
-317 NRAKCIANSA
+317 
-327 FFGCTSLTS
+327 
-336 ITIPNGVT
+336 NG
-344 SICNYAFKDCSS
+344 
-356 LTSVTIPN
+356 
-364 SVTSIGD
+364 
-371 WAFSGCNSLTS
+371 
-382 ITIPNSVTSIGD
+382 
-394 SAFWDC
+394 
-400 SSLTSVTIPDSV
+400 
-412 TSIGDWAFSDCNSL
+412 
-426 TSITIPDSVTSIGDS
+426 
-441 AFYGCNSL
+441 
-449 TSITIPN
+449 
-456 SVTSI
+456 
-461 GDDPFYVCRKLNQIN
+461 
-476 VDTANTAYSSVNGV
+476 
-490 LFNKEKTKLIRY
+490 
-502 PEGKTYTSYAIPSSV
+502 
-517 TNIGDSAFCECYRL
+517 
-531 TSITIPNSVTSIGDD
+531 
-546 AFSNCGIKSITIPNG
+546 
-561 VTSIGSGAFYDCR
+561 
-574 SLTSI
+574 
-579 TIPDSVTSI
+579 
-588 GNWAFKYCTG
+588 CTG

-604 TGSKDDWKA
+604 TGTPEQWSKVS
-613 ISVGSDNDN
+613 IGP
-622 LLNATIHY
+622 
-630 NCTGEHGSTNNDP
+630 NNDCLVNCIVFGSGDTDP
-643 ASSAPFNQPTYIADI
+643 TSSAPFNQPIYIADI
-658 WSGNREKKTPE
+658 WSGNRKEKTPE
-669 HEQLSWYYNGYK
+669 HERLSWYYNGYR

-694 AFKFWDGV
+694 AFKVWDGF
-702 KCVSNPANGAEIA
+702 KCISNPANGAKIA
-715 LKKEKQRE
+715 LDKEKQRE

-743 STSAASDLVGW
+743 STSAARDLVGW

-765 YGAEGIENFDDFYKK
+765 YGAEGIKTFEDFYKK
-780 YGKNNSNG
+780 YGEDTSNG
-788 KKKTKALVEAAYADY
+788 KTKTKALVEAAYADY

-868 ALSNVKNYCVSE
+868 ALGNVKNYCVSE
-880 MDALAGTMVR
+880 MNALSGTMVR

-905 DFWDD
+905 DFWGD

-1039 IQKTNSDFVDLISI
+1039 IQKTNNDFVDLISI

-1098 TVYFD
+1098 TVYFN

-1122 KNNGSYSMLADLAN
+1122 KNNGSYSMLANLAN

-1141 ASHSITLSNSDTYTY
+1141 ASHSITLSNSDAYTY

-1174 SEEYTALA
+1174 SEEYTTLA

-1192 RVGAIGVDVRV
+1192 KVGAIGVDVRV
-1203 RNNYFLST
+1203 KNNYFLST

-1229 RQGESEKKLIGTII
+1229 RQGESGKKLIGTI
-1243 SDLDRLN
+1243 SDVDRVN
-1250 LVTDKNPGTT
+1250 LFTDKNPGTT
-1260 KCYYSARTVVKYN
+1260 KCYYSARTVVRYN

-1286 TIMSGKIPKDPRL
+1286 TIMSGNIPKDPRL

-1332 IDGVSTYEV
+1332 IDGISTYEV

-1489 KGIFATIFDIILAPF
+1489 KGVFATIFDIILAPF

>member
-21 MVLGVAPLSEFAGVD
+21 MVLGVAPISELAGVD
-36 WASLFAPKAEAAGK
+36 WASLFAPKAEA
-50 TYGIYTYEVGTDG
+50 
-63 TVTITDCDGSVWGG
+63 
-77 ATIPSQIDGKPVTS
+77 
-91 IGNWAFQSC
+91 
-100 IGLTDITIPNSVTS
+100 
-114 IGDGAFS
+114 
-121 NCGIKSITIP
+121 
-131 NGVTSIGDSAFEY
+131 
-144 CNSLT
+144 
-149 SITIPNSV
+149 
-157 TSIGNNA
+157 
-164 FHDCTGLT
+164 
-172 SITIPDGVT
+172 
-181 SIGDREFYNCNSLT
+181 
-195 SITIPNSVTS
+195 
-205 IGYEAFY
+205 
-212 HCNSLT
+212 
-218 SITIPNSVTSIGDS
+218 
-232 AFKYCSSLT
+232 
-241 SITIPNSVTSIGD
+241 
-254 SAFHDCNSLTSIT
+254 
-267 IPNSVTSIGSN
+267 
-278 VFDNTGIYN
+278 
-287 DESNWENDVLYIG
+287 
-300 NYLIK
+300 
-305 AKSTLSGEYEIK
+305 
-317 NRAKCIANSA
+317 
-327 FFGCTSLTS
+327 
-336 ITIPNGVT
+336 
-344 SICNYAFKDCSS
+344 
-356 LTSVTIPN
+356 
-364 SVTSIGD
+364 
-371 WAFSGCNSLTS
+371 
-382 ITIPNSVTSIGD
+382 
-394 SAFWDC
+394 
-400 SSLTSVTIPDSV
+400 
-412 TSIGDWAFSDCNSL
+412 
-426 TSITIPDSVTSIGDS
+426 
-441 AFYGCNSL
+441 
-449 TSITIPN
+449 
-456 SVTSI
+456 
-461 GDDPFYVCRKLNQIN
+461 
-476 VDTANTAYSSVNGV
+476 
-490 LFNKEKTKLIRY
+490 
-502 PEGKTYTSYAIPSSV
+502 EGKTYKVGDIIEFGSYPQSKVTDSSLVSALNKASKKWVSYGYYSGDGSNGSMKPGGWMEYADFTYNGTKYRAVTFSQYRPYYTSYSSSSGYTYQDDNGYTPNNIYYFKYEPLKWRVLDPSTGFVLCES
-517 TNIGDSAFCECYRL
+517 IIDSQAYSNTIYEYGTDENGTAHWNDAGHTHYANDYATSSIRAWLNDDFYNTAFSSSQKASIL
-531 TSITIPNSVTSIGDD
+531 TSELDNKAYSTSYSEYDSETTYDKVFLLSYSEMQNTAYGFSSSSARQAKGTDYAKCQGLWVSSSNECSYQRLRSAGDFSRFTCSVSTVGELNYHYIWLVSDTDQGVRPALKI
-546 AFSNCGIKSITIPNG
+546 SNLASGTFEP
-561 VTSIGSGAFYDCR
+561 GS
-574 SLTSI
+574 
-579 TIPDSVTSI
+579 
-588 GNWAFKYCTG
+588 N
-598 LKDVYY
+598 
-604 TGSKDDWKA
+604 
-613 ISVGSDNDN
+613 
-622 LLNATIHY
+622 
-630 NCTGEHGSTNNDP
+630 
-643 ASSAPFNQPTYIADI
+643 APFNQPTYIADI
-658 WSGNREKKTPE
+658 WSGNREGKTPE
-669 HEQLSWYYNGYK
+669 HESLSWYYNGYK

-694 AFKFWDGV
+694 AWKVWDGV
-702 KCVSNPANGAEIA
+702 KCISNPANGAKIA
-715 LKKEKQRE
+715 LDKEKQRE

-834 NAFVNCMMVA
+834 NALVNCMMVA

-1437 STSSDCITLTPSEDG
+1437 STSSDCIILTPSEDG

-1489 KGIFATIFDIILAPF
+1489 KGVFATIFDIILAPF

>member
-21 MVLGVAPLSEFAGVD
+21 MVLGAAPLSELAGVD
-36 WASLFAPKAEAAGK
+36 WASLFAPKVEAAEKKYKVGDIIEFGSYPQSK
-50 TYGIYTYEVGTDG
+50 VTDSSLVSALDSVSKNWVSYGYYSHDDSYGFTRPGDWMKYADFTYNGTKYRAVTFSQYRPRWMGDSSSSSNTNQDDNGYTPNNIYYFKYESLKWRVLDPTTGLVLCESIIDSQAYGTIRSSYGIDPYGHAAYWNDVEHTHYANDY
-63 TVTITDCDGSVWGG
+63 
-77 ATIPSQIDGKPVTS
+77 ATSS
-91 IGNWAFQSC
+91 IRAWLNDDFYN
-100 IGLTDITIPNSVTS
+100 T
-114 IGDGAFS
+114 AFS
-121 NCGIKSITIP
+121 SSQKASI
-131 NGVTSIGDSAFEY
+131 
-144 CNSLT
+144 LT
-149 SITIPNSV
+149 SEL
-157 TSIGNNA
+157 
-164 FHDCTGLT
+164 D
-172 SITIPDGVT
+172 
-181 SIGDREFYNCNSLT
+181 
-195 SITIPNSVTS
+195 
-205 IGYEAFY
+205 
-212 HCNSLT
+212 
-218 SITIPNSVTSIGDS
+218 
-232 AFKYCSSLT
+232 
-241 SITIPNSVTSIGD
+241 
-254 SAFHDCNSLTSIT
+254 
-267 IPNSVTSIGSN
+267 
-278 VFDNTGIYN
+278 
-287 DESNWENDVLYIG
+287 
-300 NYLIK
+300 
-305 AKSTLSGEYEIK
+305 
-317 NRAKCIANSA
+317 NRAYS
-327 FFGCTSLTS
+327 TSYS
-336 ITIPNGVT
+336 E
-344 SICNYAFKDCSS
+344 F
-356 LTSVTIPN
+356 
-364 SVTSIGD
+364 
-371 WAFSGCNSLTS
+371 
-382 ITIPNSVTSIGD
+382 D
-394 SAFWDC
+394 SETTYDKIFLL
-400 SSLTSVTIPDSV
+400 SYSEM
-412 TSIGDWAFSDCNSL
+412 
-426 TSITIPDSVTSIGDS
+426 
-441 AFYGCNSL
+441 
-449 TSITIPN
+449 
-456 SVTSI
+456 
-461 GDDPFYVCRKLNQIN
+461 Q
-476 VDTANTAYSSVNGV
+476 NTAYGFPANTSSSSARQAKGTDYAKCQGLHVNSS
-490 LFNKEKTKLIRY
+490 NKCSIQRLRSASWHSSFACEVDSDGALDHEQNVGIADDGIR
-502 PEGKTYTSYAIPSSV
+502 PALKI
-517 TNIGDSAFCECYRL
+517 
-531 TSITIPNSVTSIGDD
+531 
-546 AFSNCGIKSITIPNG
+546 SNLA
-561 VTSIGSGAFYDCR
+561 SGTFE
-574 SLTSI
+574 S
-579 TIPDSVTSI
+579 
-588 GNWAFKYCTG
+588 G
-598 LKDVYY
+598 
-604 TGSKDDWKA
+604 GSKP
-613 ISVGSDNDN
+613 GSN
-622 LLNATIHY
+622 
-630 NCTGEHGSTNNDP
+630 
-643 ASSAPFNQPTYIADI
+643 APFNQPTYIADI
-658 WSGNREKKTPE
+658 WSGNREEKTPE

-765 YGAEGIENFDDFYKK
+765 YGAEGIKTFEDFYNK
-780 YGKNNSNG
+780 YGKDNSSG

-803 QQDVGAV
+803 RQDVGAV

-919 PIIKGVKIGA
+919 SIIKGVKIGA

-1039 IQKTNSDFVDLISI
+1039 IQKTNKEFVDLISI

-1085 TITQVKVDLSGKA
+1085 TITQVKIDLSGKA
-1098 TVYFD
+1098 TVYFN

-1174 SEEYTALA
+1174 SEEYTTLA

-1192 RVGAIGVDVRV
+1192 KVGAIGVDVRV
-1203 RNNYFLST
+1203 KNNYFLST

-1229 RQGESEKKLIGTII
+1229 RQGESGKKLIGTI
-1243 SDLDRLN
+1243 SDVDRVN
-1250 LVTDKNPGTT
+1250 LFTDKNPGTT
-1260 KCYYSARTVVKYN
+1260 KCYYSARTVVRYN

-1286 TIMSGKIPKDPRL
+1286 TIMSGNIPKDPRL

-1332 IDGVSTYEV
+1332 IDGISTYEV

-1489 KGIFATIFDIILAPF
+1489 KGVFATIFDIILAPF

>member
-21 MVLGVAPLSEFAGVD
+21 MVPGVAPLSELAGVD
-36 WASLFAPKAEAAGK
+36 WATLFAPKAEAAEK
-50 TYGIYTYEVGTDG
+50 TYDIYTYKVGSDG
-63 TVTITDCDGSVWGG
+63 TVTITGCDKSAKG
-77 ATIPSQIDGKPVTS
+77 AITIPSKIDGKSVTS
-91 IGNWAFQSC
+91 IGDRAFDGCTGLTSITIPSSVTSIGYWAFGYCTGLTSINVASENNYYSDNNGVLFNKKKTELIRYPKGKSQTSYTIPNSVTSIGYTAFAYCTGLTSITIPNSVTSIGDWAFDGCTGLTSITIPSSVTSIGVMAFENCFGLTSITIPNSVTSIGVSAFFGC
-100 IGLTDITIPNSVTS
+100 IGLTSINVASGNNYYSDNNGVLFNKKKTELIKYPEGKSQTSYTIPNSVTSIGCAAFEGCTGLTSITIPNSVTS
-114 IGDGAFS
+114 IGDGAFR
-121 NCGIKSITIP
+121 G
-131 NGVTSIGDSAFEY
+131 
-144 CNSLT
+144 
-149 SITIPNSV
+149 
-157 TSIGNNA
+157 
-164 FHDCTGLT
+164 
-172 SITIPDGVT
+172 
-181 SIGDREFYNCNSLT
+181 
-195 SITIPNSVTS
+195 
-205 IGYEAFY
+205 
-212 HCNSLT
+212 
-218 SITIPNSVTSIGDS
+218 
-232 AFKYCSSLT
+232 CSSLT
-241 SITIPNSVTSIGD
+241 SITIPNSVTSIEN
-254 SAFHDCNSLTSIT
+254 SAFYNCTGLTSIT
-267 IPNSVTSIGSN
+267 IPNSVTSIG
-278 VFDNTGIYN
+278 Y
-287 DESNWENDVLYIG
+287 
-300 NYLIK
+300 
-305 AKSTLSGEYEIK
+305 
-317 NRAKCIANSA
+317 
-327 FFGCTSLTS
+327 
-336 ITIPNGVT
+336 
-344 SICNYAFKDCSS
+344 
-356 LTSVTIPN
+356 
-364 SVTSIGD
+364 
-371 WAFSGCNSLTS
+371 
-382 ITIPNSVTSIGD
+382 
-394 SAFWDC
+394 
-400 SSLTSVTIPDSV
+400 
-412 TSIGDWAFSDCNSL
+412 
-426 TSITIPDSVTSIGDS
+426 
-441 AFYGCNSL
+441 
-449 TSITIPN
+449 
-456 SVTSI
+456 
-461 GDDPFYVCRKLNQIN
+461 
-476 VDTANTAYSSVNGV
+476 
-490 LFNKEKTKLIRY
+490 
-502 PEGKTYTSYAIPSSV
+502 
-517 TNIGDSAFCECYRL
+517 
-531 TSITIPNSVTSIGDD
+531 
-546 AFSNCGIKSITIPNG
+546 
-561 VTSIGSGAFYDCR
+561 GAF
-574 SLTSI
+574 L
-579 TIPDSVTSI
+579 
-588 GNWAFKYCTG
+588 YCTG

-613 ISVGSDNDN
+613 ISDGSGNDN

-630 NCTGEHGSTNNDP
+630 NCTGEHGSTNNEP
-643 ASSAPFNQPTYIADI
+643 GSSAPFNQPTYIADI
-658 WSGNREKKTPE
+658 WSGNREEKTPE

-694 AFKFWDGV
+694 AWKVWDGV
-702 KCVSNPANGAEIA
+702 KCISNPANGAKIA
-715 LKKEKQRE
+715 LDKEKQRE

-815 LLTCVD
+815 ILTCVD

-868 ALSNVKNYCVSE
+868 ALGNVKNYCVSE
-880 MDALAGTMVR
+880 MDALRGTMVR

-905 DFWDD
+905 DFWGD
-910 LADMVPIAG
+910 LASMVPIAG
-919 PIIKGVKIGA
+919 PIIKGVQIGA
-929 AVGEGICNMLFS
+929 AAGEGICNMLFS

-961 ARKASLSLQKKY
+961 ARKASMSLQKKY

-985 IDSVRLYISVL
+985 IDSVRLYISAL

-1011 NDGLINGVANWIN
+1011 NDGLINGVSNWIN

-1039 IQKTNSDFVDLISI
+1039 IQKSNKEFVDLISI

-1085 TITQVKVDLSGKA
+1085 TITQVKIDLSGKA
-1098 TVYFD
+1098 TVYFN

-1174 SEEYTALA
+1174 SEEYTTLA

-1192 RVGAIGVDVRV
+1192 KVGAIGVDVRV
-1203 RNNYFLST
+1203 KNNYFLST

-1229 RQGESEKKLIGTII
+1229 RQGESGKKLIGTI
-1243 SDLDRLN
+1243 SDVDRVN
-1250 LVTDKNPGTT
+1250 LFTDKNPGTT
-1260 KCYYSARTVVKYN
+1260 KCYYSARTVVRYN

-1286 TIMSGKIPKDPRL
+1286 TIMSGNIPKDPRL

-1332 IDGVSTYEV
+1332 IDGISTYEV

-1489 KGIFATIFDIILAPF
+1489 KGVFATIFDIILAPF

>member
-36 WASLFAPKAEAAGK
+36 WASLFAPKAEAEGK
-50 TYGIYTYEVGTDG
+50 LDCLEDMPLISESHYTGNQGDSCVFNLNKKGLPGIFNRYYGNGNVGIDG
-63 TVTITDCDGSVWGG
+63 TVYNNGFEVWIARWNGGDKISWASATFDIGGKYKTLTGKSSVIKGSANTTSYDTSVYFYNGETLLYSFRMTPDDYEKSFKVDVTGVSNLTVMVKDNKEAAGGTSFALYDLFFDNSYGDGEPPIIPSTAVEFNGHYYQVYDNSMTWTEAKEYCEKLGGHLVTITSIEENNYIKDLVVSNGKKNAYWLGASDSETEGVWKWVTGEPFEFSDWGTDEPNQDGEENYLELLVNAINYSLKWNDSNLNGG
-77 ATIPSQIDGKPVTS
+77 GGMVSLQNHGFICEWDEIPEP
-91 IGNWAFQSC
+91 
-100 IGLTDITIPNSVTS
+100 
-114 IGDGAFS
+114 
-121 NCGIKSITIP
+121 
-131 NGVTSIGDSAFEY
+131 
-144 CNSLT
+144 
-149 SITIPNSV
+149 
-157 TSIGNNA
+157 
-164 FHDCTGLT
+164 
-172 SITIPDGVT
+172 
-181 SIGDREFYNCNSLT
+181 
-195 SITIPNSVTS
+195 
-205 IGYEAFY
+205 
-212 HCNSLT
+212 
-218 SITIPNSVTSIGDS
+218 
-232 AFKYCSSLT
+232 
-241 SITIPNSVTSIGD
+241 
-254 SAFHDCNSLTSIT
+254 
-267 IPNSVTSIGSN
+267 GSN
-278 VFDNTGIYN
+278 
-287 DESNWENDVLYIG
+287 
-300 NYLIK
+300 
-305 AKSTLSGEYEIK
+305 
-317 NRAKCIANSA
+317 
-327 FFGCTSLTS
+327 
-336 ITIPNGVT
+336 
-344 SICNYAFKDCSS
+344 
-356 LTSVTIPN
+356 
-364 SVTSIGD
+364 
-371 WAFSGCNSLTS
+371 
-382 ITIPNSVTSIGD
+382 
-394 SAFWDC
+394 
-400 SSLTSVTIPDSV
+400 
-412 TSIGDWAFSDCNSL
+412 
-426 TSITIPDSVTSIGDS
+426 
-441 AFYGCNSL
+441 
-449 TSITIPN
+449 
-456 SVTSI
+456 
-461 GDDPFYVCRKLNQIN
+461 
-476 VDTANTAYSSVNGV
+476 
-490 LFNKEKTKLIRY
+490 
-502 PEGKTYTSYAIPSSV
+502 
-517 TNIGDSAFCECYRL
+517 
-531 TSITIPNSVTSIGDD
+531 
-546 AFSNCGIKSITIPNG
+546 
-561 VTSIGSGAFYDCR
+561 
-574 SLTSI
+574 
-579 TIPDSVTSI
+579 
-588 GNWAFKYCTG
+588 
-598 LKDVYY
+598 
-604 TGSKDDWKA
+604 
-613 ISVGSDNDN
+613 
-622 LLNATIHY
+622 
-630 NCTGEHGSTNNDP
+630 
-643 ASSAPFNQPTYIADI
+643 APFNQPTYIADI
-658 WSGNREKKTPE
+658 WSGNREEKTPE
-669 HEQLSWYYNGYK
+669 HESLSWYYNGYK

-694 AFKFWDGV
+694 AFKVWDGV
-702 KCVSNPANGAEIA
+702 KCISNPANGAKIA
-715 LKKEKQRE
+715 LDKEKQRE

-765 YGAEGIENFDDFYKK
+765 YGAEGIKTFEDFYKK
-780 YGKNNSNG
+780 YGEDTSSG

-868 ALSNVKNYCVSE
+868 ALGNVKNYCVSE
-880 MDALAGTMVR
+880 MNALSGTMVR

-910 LADMVPIAG
+910 LANMVPIAG

-973 SANRTTEAANAY
+973 SANKTTEAANAY
-985 IDSVRLYISVL
+985 IDSVRLYISAL

-1011 NDGLINGVANWIN
+1011 NDGLINGVSNWIN

-1039 IQKTNSDFVDLISI
+1039 IQKTNKEFVDLISI

-1085 TITQVKVDLSGKA
+1085 TITQVKIDLSGKA
-1098 TVYFD
+1098 TVYFN

-1111 KPVSGVQVQYK
+1111 KPISGVQVQYK

-1174 SEEYTALA
+1174 SEEYTTLA

-1192 RVGAIGVDVRV
+1192 KVGAIGVDVRV
-1203 RNNYFLST
+1203 KNNYFLST

-1229 RQGESEKKLIGTII
+1229 RQGESGKKLIGAI
-1243 SDLDRLN
+1243 SDVDRVN
-1250 LVTDKNPGTT
+1250 LFTDKNPGTT
-1260 KCYYSARTVVKYN
+1260 KCYYSARTVVRYN

-1286 TIMSGKIPKDPRL
+1286 TIMSGNIPKDPRL

-1332 IDGVSTYEV
+1332 IDGISTYEV